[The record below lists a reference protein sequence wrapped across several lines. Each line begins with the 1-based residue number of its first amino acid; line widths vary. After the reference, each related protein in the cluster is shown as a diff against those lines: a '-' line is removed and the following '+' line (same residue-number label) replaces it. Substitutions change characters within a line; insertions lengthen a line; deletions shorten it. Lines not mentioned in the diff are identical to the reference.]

1 MAKYVAT
8 TESDITVSV
17 KDAGLASTL
26 SETKKS
32 FDQYVKDQEKKQKEL
47 DQAQKD
53 RDQKL
58 ERFQGQVQG
67 ILPQLHTAFTNINQ
81 AVSSLNQR
89 LKLLEQNQTQHEEL
103 LKNTADTLKDVGDAS
118 KKEGGDGNFP
128 QERPSDAGQQPPLP
142 TQTPQAQPV
151 PQAPE
156 APRPAVQTSPTDASH
171 TPEGTKSS
179 KASTLAAEAQ
189 GSTNYDQGSNPNTG
203 EGDQGQRAQDLQD
216 ALKNSVAVKILESIR
231 DFLVSSMDKFE
242 KFNDELRRTYHVN
255 GETSAKIMDA
265 TLGAR
270 TAVTDSLGIHQT
282 VSDSIKAIKDQ
293 VLKNGVNATHLADST
308 NALVTGLDKFGVSV
322 NRETLLALDNMKMGE
337 ASQRKMLEQIMA
349 AQSGENTI
357 RTDTAKL
364 SQDFEKIV
372 SLAQTS
378 MKTGDETAGMVSKF
392 TKDVQQMVNMGMD
405 QQRAQNLA
413 FADLKTSLGYYGG
426 QGQDQMWKNMAGFLS
441 SAGVDVTGM
450 SSKEMQKQLSEIAST
465 NESVA
470 KNMQAY
476 AMALQ
481 QKGDDASVKMAM
493 SLMNMTSGRQGHNA
507 TVGEAQGGQELPWTE
522 RIKDD
527 ISATIGGALT
537 GVTSFMW
544 GVNGEGTMQDIVK
557 KGFTMVILALNAQS
571 ITKAFPQVGEWLE
584 TTAKGT
590 GALSKVSGKL
600 LEFTSKGLP
609 KIAAGIQAI
618 AGPIAGILAA
628 IGAVYKIVDSWRSWW
643 REKNGREEAESE
655 ARDKGKELAEAR
667 KEMERAY
674 QSGDRK
680 SYTKLKS
687 RVDELEQAYDDSLG
701 TVIRAKK
708 KENESLG
715 EGIGATGGGV
725 GGAVLGFKW
734 GSKFGGSGKTKL
746 IAGAVGALLG
756 ALGFGAMG
764 SGIGSAVSDDDT
776 EENRDKIR
784 AKYYSSEGNIFTQ
797 EAVTHVGEGN
807 KTEAILPATKPE
819 RMKALAD
826 QVKDRSDI
834 PEVSREA
841 FSAMSDSLG
850 KDKKESDKEE
860 KAYQTISD
868 LVSWA
873 ASKKG
878 LNYELHGVKD
888 PYTGKK
894 WEGFVCNELVW
905 HGLDAVGYGNLAKR
919 FMYPISTIVYGYPED
934 PSKYPWPGLLQDPDW
949 VSVPQDQIK
958 PGMFVFTGK
967 PGTFEGNKD
976 SDAKPT
982 HVGIASSSDHYW
994 NASGSASIYSRKD
1007 PEGFLRT
1014 RTKNNG
1020 VQNSAWRPN
1029 RFKLA
1034 GYFKSMFGNYTDSVN
1049 APISEPP
1056 EFTETMGD
1064 VEGTAQD
1071 LTNTVTST
1079 VTSLAQSEATASTN
1093 TGAVSGRKP
1102 STVTSLAQSEAT
1114 ASTNTGA
1121 VSGRKPSSFAE
1132 VVRELDET
1140 YKYFMDKPRQDMKL
1154 KQDLILGIL
1163 GAKRG
1168 NVLNPRELERLS
1180 RNVMAESQEVKVDG
1194 MPLQFA
1200 TMREGFENYIRQ
1212 LEKKY
1217 SVLGSMD
1224 ARMQLKYL
1232 TSVGEFSETQSEA
1245 ISMQKSMKE
1254 LSEQIRELSNQVK
1267 SMNRDREVDRLRSS
1281 SMPMQSRIF
1290 A

>member
-8 TESDITVSV
+8 TESEITVSV
-17 KDAGLASTL
+17 KDADLASTL

-81 AVSSLNQR
+81 AVNSLNQR

-103 LKNTADTLKDVGDAS
+103 LKNTADTLKDVEDAS

-128 QERPSDAGQQPPLP
+128 KEQQSNAGQPPLP

-156 APRPAVQTSPTDASH
+156 APRPAVHSSPTDASH

-189 GSTNYDQGSNPNTG
+189 GSTNFDQGSNTNTG

-216 ALKNSVAVKILESIR
+216 AIKNSVAVKVLESIR

-270 TAVTDSLGIHQT
+270 TAVTESLGIHQT

-293 VLKNGVNATHLADST
+293 VLKNGLNATHLADST

-378 MKTGDETAGMVSKF
+378 MKTGDETADMVSKF

-557 KGFTMVILALNAQS
+557 KGFTMVILALQAQS

-600 LEFTSKGLP
+600 LEFTSKSLP
-609 KIAAGIQAI
+609 KIANGLKAI
-618 AGPIAGILAA
+618 AGPLVGILAA
-628 IGAVYKIVDSWRSWW
+628 IGAVGKIVDSWKGWW
-643 REKNGREEAESE
+643 WEKNGREEAESE

-667 KEMERAY
+667 KEMELAY
-674 QSGDRK
+674 QSGDRTA
-680 SYTKLKS
+680 YNKLRS
-687 RVDELEQAYDDSLG
+687 RVSELEQAYDESLG

-708 KENESLG
+708 KENTALG
-715 EGIGATGGGV
+715 EGIGATGGGI
-725 GGAVLGFKW
+725 GGAVIGFQKA
-734 GSKFGGSGKTKL
+734 SKLGGSWKTKL
-746 IAGAVGALLG
+746 IAGSVGALVG
-756 ALGFGAMG
+756 AFGFGAMG
-764 SGIGSAVSDDDT
+764 SGLGSAVSDEDT

-784 AKYYSSEGNIFTQ
+784 AKYYSSEGNVFSQ
-797 EAVTHVGEGN
+797 EAVTHIGEGN
-807 KTEAILPATKPE
+807 KTEVVLPATKPE
-819 RMKALAD
+819 RMKDLAD

-841 FSAMSDSLG
+841 FSAMSNALRAL
-850 KDKKESDKEE
+850 KKESDKEE
-860 KAYQTISD
+860 SDKKESYKEEKSYQIVSD

-905 HGLDAVGYGNLAKR
+905 HGLDAIGYGKLAKR
-919 FMYPISTIVYGYPED
+919 FMYPISTIVYGYPEN

-1020 VQNSAWRPN
+1020 VQNSAWKPN

-1064 VEGTAQD
+1064 VEGTAQE
-1071 LTNTVTST
+1071 LTST
-1079 VTSLAQSEATASTN
+1079 VSSLAQSEATASTN

-1102 STVTSLAQSEAT
+1102 I
-1114 ASTNTGA
+1114 NFG
-1121 VSGRKPSSFAE
+1121 E
-1132 VVRELDET
+1132 VIRELDET
-1140 YKYFMDKPRQDMKL
+1140 YKYFMDNPHRDRKL

-1180 RNVMAESQEVKVDG
+1180 RNVMAESQEVQVDG

-1217 SVLGSMD
+1217 AVLGGMD

-1232 TSVGEFSETQSEA
+1232 TSVGEFSEKQSEA

-1254 LSEQIRELSNQVK
+1254 LSDQIRELSNQVK

>member
-17 KDAGLASTL
+17 KDADLASTL

-81 AVSSLNQR
+81 AVNSLNQR

-128 QERPSDAGQQPPLP
+128 KERPSDAGQQSPLP

-156 APRPAVQTSPTDASH
+156 APRPAAPAVHSSPTDASH

-189 GSTNYDQGSNPNTG
+189 GSTNVDQGSNTNTG
-203 EGDQGQRAQDLQD
+203 EGSQGQRAQDLQD

-270 TAVTDSLGIHQT
+270 TAVTDSLGIHIT

-293 VLKNGVNATHLADST
+293 VLKNGLNATHLADST

-378 MKTGDETAGMVSKF
+378 MKTGDETADMVSKF

-493 SLMNMTSGRQGHNA
+493 SLMNLTSGRQGHNA

-537 GVTSFMW
+537 GAISFMW

-609 KIAAGIQAI
+609 KIATGLKSL
-618 AGPIAGILAA
+618 AGPLVGILAA
-628 IGAVYKIVDSWRSWW
+628 IGAVYKIVDSWKGWW
-643 REKNGREEAESE
+643 REKNGREEAENE

-667 KEMERAY
+667 KEMEKAY

-715 EGIGATGGGV
+715 EGIGATGGGLT
-725 GGAVLGFKW
+725 GAAAGFKL
-734 GSKFGGSGKTKL
+734 GSKFGGTGKGKL
-746 IAGAVGALLG
+746 IAGALGALVG

-764 SGIGSAVSDDDT
+764 GGIGSGVSDEDT

-807 KTEAILPATKPE
+807 KTEAVLPATKPE

-834 PEVSREA
+834 PESSREA

-868 LVSWA
+868 LVNWA

-905 HGLDAVGYGNLAKR
+905 HGLDAIGYGKLAKR
-919 FMYPISTIVYGYPED
+919 FMYPISTIVYGYPEN

-994 NASGSASIYSRKD
+994 NASGSASIYSRND

-1020 VQNSAWRPN
+1020 VQNSAWKPN

-1071 LTNTVTST
+1071 IISLNPPESAASMNTGVVSGRK
-1079 VTSLAQSEATASTN
+1079 EATASTN
-1093 TGAVSGRKP
+1093 TGVVSGRKP
-1102 STVTSLAQSEAT
+1102 S
-1114 ASTNTGA
+1114 N
-1121 VSGRKPSSFAE
+1121 FAE
-1132 VVRELDET
+1132 VIRELDKT
-1140 YKYFMDKPRQDMKL
+1140 YKYFMDNPHRDRRL

-1168 NVLNPRELERLS
+1168 DVLNPIELERLS

-1212 LEKKY
+1212 LEEKY

-1224 ARMQLKYL
+1224 AKTQLKYL
-1232 TSVGEFSETQSEA
+1232 TSIGEFSETQSEA

>member
-17 KDAGLASTL
+17 KDADLASTL

-81 AVSSLNQR
+81 AVNSLNQR
-89 LKLLEQNQTQHEEL
+89 LKFLEQNQTQHEEL

-189 GSTNYDQGSNPNTG
+189 GSTNIDQGPNPNTG

-293 VLKNGVNATHLADST
+293 VLKNGLNATHLADST

-470 KNMQAY
+470 KNIQAY

-507 TVGEAQGGQELPWTE
+507 TVGEAQGGQEIPWTE

-537 GVTSFMW
+537 GATSFLW

-628 IGAVYKIVDSWRSWW
+628 IGAVYKIVDSWRGWW

-667 KEMERAY
+667 KEMEKAY

-701 TVIRAKK
+701 AVIRAKK

-725 GGAVLGFKW
+725 GGAVLGFKL

-746 IAGAVGALLG
+746 IAGAAGALAG

-764 SGIGSAVSDDDT
+764 SGIGSGVSDDDT

-834 PEVSREA
+834 PESSREA
-841 FSAMSDSLG
+841 FSAMSDSLE

-860 KAYQTISD
+860 KAYQVISD

-905 HGLDAVGYGNLAKR
+905 HGLDAIGYGNLAKR
-919 FMYPISTIVYGYPED
+919 FMYPISTIVYGYPEN

-1071 LTNTVTST
+1071 LINTVT
-1079 VTSLAQSEATASTN
+1079 N
-1093 TGAVSGRKP
+1093 
-1102 STVTSLAQSEAT
+1102 TVTSLAQSEAT

-1212 LEKKY
+1212 LEEKY

-1281 SMPMQSRIF
+1281 SMPMQSKIF

>member
-17 KDAGLASTL
+17 KDADLASTL

-81 AVSSLNQR
+81 AVNSLNQR

-103 LKNTADTLKDVGDAS
+103 LKNTADTLKDVEDAS

-128 QERPSDAGQQPPLP
+128 KERPSDAGQQSPLP

-156 APRPAVQTSPTDASH
+156 APRPAAPAVHSSPTDASH

-189 GSTNYDQGSNPNTG
+189 GSTNVDQGSNTNTG
-203 EGDQGQRAQDLQD
+203 EGSQGQRAQDLQD

-270 TAVTDSLGIHQT
+270 TAVTDSLGIHIT

-293 VLKNGVNATHLADST
+293 VLKNGLNATHLADST

-378 MKTGDETAGMVSKF
+378 MKTGDETADMVSKF

-537 GVTSFMW
+537 GAISFMW

-609 KIAAGIQAI
+609 KIATGLKAL
-618 AGPIAGILAA
+618 AGPLVGILAA
-628 IGAVYKIVDSWRSWW
+628 IGAVYKIVDSWKGWW
-643 REKNGREEAESE
+643 REKNGREEAENE

-667 KEMERAY
+667 KEMEKAY

-715 EGIGATGGGV
+715 EGIGATGGGLT
-725 GGAVLGFKW
+725 GAAAGFKL
-734 GSKFGGSGKTKL
+734 GSKFGGTGKGKL
-746 IAGAVGALLG
+746 IAGALGALVG

-764 SGIGSAVSDDDT
+764 GGIGSGVSDEDT

-807 KTEAILPATKPE
+807 KTEAVLPATKPE

-834 PEVSREA
+834 PESSREA

-868 LVSWA
+868 LVNWA

-905 HGLDAVGYGNLAKR
+905 HGLDAIGYGKLAKR
-919 FMYPISTIVYGYPED
+919 FMYPISTIVYGYPEN

-994 NASGSASIYSRKD
+994 NASGSASIYSRD
-1007 PEGFLRT
+1007 NPEGFLRT

-1020 VQNSAWRPN
+1020 VQNSAWKPN

-1071 LTNTVTST
+1071 IISLNPPESAASMNTGVVSGRK
-1079 VTSLAQSEATASTN
+1079 EATASTN
-1093 TGAVSGRKP
+1093 TGVVSGRK
-1102 STVTSLAQSEAT
+1102 
-1114 ASTNTGA
+1114 
-1121 VSGRKPSSFAE
+1121 SSNFAE
-1132 VVRELDET
+1132 VIRELDKT
-1140 YKYFMDKPRQDMKL
+1140 YKYFMDNPHRDRRL

-1168 NVLNPRELERLS
+1168 DVLNPIELERLS

-1212 LEKKY
+1212 LEEKY

-1224 ARMQLKYL
+1224 AKTQLKYL
-1232 TSVGEFSETQSEA
+1232 TSIGEFSETQSEA

>member
-17 KDAGLASTL
+17 KDADLASTL

-81 AVSSLNQR
+81 AVNSLNQR

-103 LKNTADTLKDVGDAS
+103 LKNTADTLKDVEDAS

-128 QERPSDAGQQPPLP
+128 QERPSDAGQPPLP

-189 GSTNYDQGSNPNTG
+189 GSTNVDQGSNPNTG

-216 ALKNSVAVKILESIR
+216 VLKNSVAVKILESIR

-293 VLKNGVNATHLADST
+293 VLKNGLNATHLADST

-378 MKTGDETAGMVSKF
+378 MKTGDETADMVSKF

-507 TVGEAQGGQELPWTE
+507 TVGEAQGGHELPWTE

-537 GVTSFMW
+537 GATSFLW

-667 KEMERAY
+667 KEMEKAY

-715 EGIGATGGGV
+715 EGIGAAGGGLT
-725 GGAVLGFKW
+725 GAAIGFKL

-764 SGIGSAVSDDDT
+764 SGIGSGVSDDDT

-784 AKYYSSEGNIFTQ
+784 AKYYSSEGNIFSQ

-807 KTEAILPATKPE
+807 KTEAVLPATKPE

-834 PEVSREA
+834 PESSREA

-905 HGLDAVGYGNLAKR
+905 HGLDAIGYGNLAKR
-919 FMYPISTIVYGYPED
+919 FMYPISTIVYGYPEN

-1071 LTNTVTST
+1071 LTNTVTNT
-1079 VTSLAQSEATASTN
+1079 VTSLAQSEATAPTN
-1093 TGAVSGRKP
+1093 TGAVSGRK
-1102 STVTSLAQSEAT
+1102 Q
-1114 ASTNTGA
+1114 NN
-1121 VSGRKPSSFAE
+1121 FAE

-1212 LEKKY
+1212 LEEKY

-1232 TSVGEFSETQSEA
+1232 TSVGEFSEKQSEA

-1254 LSEQIRELSNQVK
+1254 LSDQIKELSNQVK

>member
-17 KDAGLASTL
+17 KDADLASTL

-81 AVSSLNQR
+81 AVNSLNQR
-89 LKLLEQNQTQHEEL
+89 LKFLEQNQTQHEEL

-189 GSTNYDQGSNPNTG
+189 GSTNFDQGSNTNTG
-203 EGDQGQRAQDLQD
+203 EGNQGQRAQDLQD
-216 ALKNSVAVKILESIR
+216 NSQIFIIAKILGSIR
-231 DFLVSSMDKFE
+231 DFLVGSMDKFE

-265 TLGAR
+265 TIGAR

-293 VLKNGVNATHLADST
+293 VLKNGVNATYLADST

-378 MKTGDETAGMVSKF
+378 MKTGDETADMVSKF

-537 GVTSFMW
+537 GATSFMW
-544 GVNGEGTMQDIVK
+544 GVSGEGTMQDIVK
-557 KGFTMVILALNAQS
+557 KGFTMVILALQAQAIS
-571 ITKAFPQVGEWLE
+571 KAFPMIGDWLE
-584 TTAKGT
+584 TTAKGV
-590 GALSKVSGKL
+590 GAVSQVSGKL
-600 LEFTSKGLP
+600 LEFTSKALP

-618 AGPIAGILAA
+618 AGPVAGILAA

-667 KEMERAY
+667 KEMEKAY

-680 SYTKLKS
+680 SYTKLQS
-687 RVDELEQAYDDSLG
+687 RVDELEQAYDESLG

-708 KENESLG
+708 RENESLG
-715 EGIGATGGGV
+715 EGIGATGGGLT
-725 GGAVLGFKW
+725 GAATGFYL

-764 SGIGSAVSDDDT
+764 SGIGSAVSDEDT
-776 EENRDKIR
+776 AENRDAIR
-784 AKYYSSEGNIFTQ
+784 AKYYSSEGNVFSQ
-797 EAVTHVGEGN
+797 EAVTHIGEGN
-807 KTEAILPATKPE
+807 ETEVVLPATKPE

-841 FSAMSDSLG
+841 FIAMSNALRALKKEPD
-850 KDKKESDKEE
+850 KKEPDKKESGKEE
-860 KAYQTISD
+860 KPYQIVSD

-905 HGLDAVGYGNLAKR
+905 HGLDAIGYGKLAKR
-919 FMYPISTIVYGYPED
+919 FMYPISTIVYGYPEN

-994 NASGSASIYSRKD
+994 NASGSASIYSRSD

-1020 VQNSAWRPN
+1020 VQNSAWKPN

-1071 LTNTVTST
+1071 LTST

-1102 STVTSLAQSEAT
+1102 I
-1114 ASTNTGA
+1114 NFG
-1121 VSGRKPSSFAE
+1121 E

-1140 YKYFMDKPRQDMKL
+1140 YKYFIDNPHRDRKL

-1168 NVLNPRELERLS
+1168 DVLNPRELERLS
-1180 RNVMAESQEVKVDG
+1180 RNVMAESQEVQVNG
-1194 MPLQFA
+1194 TPLQFA

-1212 LEKKY
+1212 LEEKY
-1217 SVLGSMD
+1217 AVLGSMD

-1232 TSVGEFSETQSEA
+1232 TSVGEFSEKQSEA

-1281 SMPMQSRIF
+1281 SMPMQSKIF

>member
-17 KDAGLASTL
+17 KDADLASTL

-81 AVSSLNQR
+81 AVNSLNQR

-103 LKNTADTLKDVGDAS
+103 LKNTADTLKDVEDAS

-128 QERPSDAGQQPPLP
+128 KERPSDAGQQSPLP

-156 APRPAVQTSPTDASH
+156 APRPAAPAVHSSPTDASH

-189 GSTNYDQGSNPNTG
+189 GSTNVDQGSNTNTG
-203 EGDQGQRAQDLQD
+203 EGSQGQRAQDLQD

-270 TAVTDSLGIHQT
+270 TAVTDSLGIHIT

-293 VLKNGVNATHLADST
+293 VLKNGLNATHLADST

-378 MKTGDETAGMVSKF
+378 MKTGDETADMVSKF

-537 GVTSFMW
+537 GAISFMW

-609 KIAAGIQAI
+609 KIATGLKAL
-618 AGPIAGILAA
+618 AGPLVGILAA
-628 IGAVYKIVDSWRSWW
+628 IGAVYKIVDSWKGWW
-643 REKNGREEAESE
+643 REKNGREEAENE

-667 KEMERAY
+667 KEMEKAY

-708 KENESLG
+708 KENTALG
-715 EGIGATGGGV
+715 EGIGATGGGLT
-725 GGAVLGFKW
+725 GAAAGFKL
-734 GSKFGGSGKTKL
+734 GSKFGGTGKGKL
-746 IAGAVGALLG
+746 IAGALGALVG
-756 ALGFGAMG
+756 ALGFGAVG
-764 SGIGSAVSDDDT
+764 GGIGSGVSDEDT

-807 KTEAILPATKPE
+807 KTEAVLPATKPE

-834 PEVSREA
+834 PESSREA

-868 LVSWA
+868 LVNWA

-905 HGLDAVGYGNLAKR
+905 HGLDAIGYGKLAKR
-919 FMYPISTIVYGYPED
+919 FMYPISTIVYGYPEN

-994 NASGSASIYSRKD
+994 NASGSASIYSRND

-1020 VQNSAWRPN
+1020 VQNSAWKPN

-1071 LTNTVTST
+1071 IISLNPPESAASMNTGVVSGRK
-1079 VTSLAQSEATASTN
+1079 EATASTN
-1093 TGAVSGRKP
+1093 TGVVSGRK
-1102 STVTSLAQSEAT
+1102 
-1114 ASTNTGA
+1114 
-1121 VSGRKPSSFAE
+1121 SSNFAE
-1132 VVRELDET
+1132 VIRELDKT
-1140 YKYFMDKPRQDMKL
+1140 YKYFMDNPHRDRRL

-1163 GAKRG
+1163 GANRG
-1168 NVLNPRELERLS
+1168 DVLNPIELERLS

-1212 LEKKY
+1212 LEEKY

-1224 ARMQLKYL
+1224 AKTQLKYL
-1232 TSVGEFSETQSEA
+1232 TSIGEFSETQSEA

>member
-17 KDAGLASTL
+17 KDADLASTL

-81 AVSSLNQR
+81 AVNSLNQR

-103 LKNTADTLKDVGDAS
+103 LKNTADTLKDVEDAS

-128 QERPSDAGQQPPLP
+128 KERPSDAGQQSPLP

-156 APRPAVQTSPTDASH
+156 APRPAAPAVHSSPTDASH

-189 GSTNYDQGSNPNTG
+189 GSTNVDQGSNTNTG
-203 EGDQGQRAQDLQD
+203 EGSQGQRAQDLQD

-270 TAVTDSLGIHQT
+270 TAVTDSLGIHIT

-293 VLKNGVNATHLADST
+293 VLKNGLNATHLADST

-378 MKTGDETAGMVSKF
+378 MKTGDETADMVSKF

-493 SLMNMTSGRQGHNA
+493 SLMNITSGRQGHNA

-537 GVTSFMW
+537 GAISFMW

-609 KIAAGIQAI
+609 KIATGLKAL
-618 AGPIAGILAA
+618 AGPLVGILAA
-628 IGAVYKIVDSWRSWW
+628 IGAVYKIVDSWKGWW
-643 REKNGREEAESE
+643 REKNGREEAENE

-667 KEMERAY
+667 KEMEKAY

-715 EGIGATGGGV
+715 EGIGATGGGLT
-725 GGAVLGFKW
+725 GAAAGFKL
-734 GSKFGGSGKTKL
+734 GSKFGGTGKGKL
-746 IAGAVGALLG
+746 IAGALGALVG
-756 ALGFGAMG
+756 ALGFGAVG
-764 SGIGSAVSDDDT
+764 GGIGSGVSDEDT

-807 KTEAILPATKPE
+807 KTEAVLPATKPE

-834 PEVSREA
+834 PESSREA

-868 LVSWA
+868 LVNWA

-905 HGLDAVGYGNLAKR
+905 HGLDAIGYGKLAKR
-919 FMYPISTIVYGYPED
+919 FMYPISTIVYGYPEN

-994 NASGSASIYSRKD
+994 NASGSASIYSRND

-1020 VQNSAWRPN
+1020 VQNSAWKPN

-1071 LTNTVTST
+1071 IISLNPPESAASMNTGVVSGRK
-1079 VTSLAQSEATASTN
+1079 EATASTN
-1093 TGAVSGRKP
+1093 TGVVSGRKP
-1102 STVTSLAQSEAT
+1102 ST
-1114 ASTNTGA
+1114 
-1121 VSGRKPSSFAE
+1121 FAE
-1132 VVRELDET
+1132 VIRELDKT
-1140 YKYFMDKPRQDMKL
+1140 YKYFMDNPHRDRRL

-1168 NVLNPRELERLS
+1168 DVLNPIELERLS

-1212 LEKKY
+1212 LEEKY

-1224 ARMQLKYL
+1224 AKTQLKYL
-1232 TSVGEFSETQSEA
+1232 TSIGEFSETQSEA

>member
-17 KDAGLASTL
+17 KDADLASTL

-81 AVSSLNQR
+81 AVNSLNQR

-128 QERPSDAGQQPPLP
+128 KERPSDAGQQSPLP

-156 APRPAVQTSPTDASH
+156 APRPAAPAVHSSPTDASH

-189 GSTNYDQGSNPNTG
+189 GSTNVDQGSNTNTG
-203 EGDQGQRAQDLQD
+203 EGSQGQRAQDLQD

-270 TAVTDSLGIHQT
+270 TAVTDSLGIHIT

-293 VLKNGVNATHLADST
+293 VLKNGLNATHLADST

-378 MKTGDETAGMVSKF
+378 MKTGDETADMVSKF

-493 SLMNMTSGRQGHNA
+493 SLMNLTSGRQGHNA

-537 GVTSFMW
+537 GAISFMW

-609 KIAAGIQAI
+609 KIATGLKAL
-618 AGPIAGILAA
+618 AGPLVGILAA
-628 IGAVYKIVDSWRSWW
+628 IGAVYKIVDSWKGWW
-643 REKNGREEAESE
+643 REKNGREEAENE

-667 KEMERAY
+667 KEMEKAY

-708 KENESLG
+708 KENTALG
-715 EGIGATGGGV
+715 EGIGATGGGLT
-725 GGAVLGFKW
+725 GAAAGFKL
-734 GSKFGGSGKTKL
+734 GSKFGGTGKGKL
-746 IAGAVGALLG
+746 IAGALGALVG
-756 ALGFGAMG
+756 ALGFGAVG
-764 SGIGSAVSDDDT
+764 GGIGSGVSDEDT

-807 KTEAILPATKPE
+807 KTEAVLPATKPE

-834 PEVSREA
+834 PESSREA

-868 LVSWA
+868 LVNWA

-905 HGLDAVGYGNLAKR
+905 HGLDAIGYGKLAKR
-919 FMYPISTIVYGYPED
+919 FMYPISTIVYGYPET

-994 NASGSASIYSRKD
+994 NASGSASIYSRND

-1020 VQNSAWRPN
+1020 VQNSAWKPN

-1071 LTNTVTST
+1071 IISLNPPESAASMNTGVVSGRK
-1079 VTSLAQSEATASTN
+1079 EATASTN
-1093 TGAVSGRKP
+1093 TGVVSGRK
-1102 STVTSLAQSEAT
+1102 
-1114 ASTNTGA
+1114 
-1121 VSGRKPSSFAE
+1121 SSNFAE
-1132 VVRELDET
+1132 VIRELDKT
-1140 YKYFMDKPRQDMKL
+1140 YKYFMDNPHRDRRL

-1168 NVLNPRELERLS
+1168 DVLNPIELERLS

-1212 LEKKY
+1212 LEEKY

-1224 ARMQLKYL
+1224 AKTQLKYL
-1232 TSVGEFSETQSEA
+1232 TSIGEFSETQSEA

>member
-17 KDAGLASTL
+17 KDADLASTL

-81 AVSSLNQR
+81 AVNSLNQR

-128 QERPSDAGQQPPLP
+128 KERPSDAGQQSPLP

-156 APRPAVQTSPTDASH
+156 APRPAAPAVHSSPTDASH

-189 GSTNYDQGSNPNTG
+189 GSTNVDQGSNTNTG
-203 EGDQGQRAQDLQD
+203 EGSQGQRAQDLQD

-270 TAVTDSLGIHQT
+270 TAVTDSLGIHIT

-293 VLKNGVNATHLADST
+293 VLKNGLNATHLADST

-378 MKTGDETAGMVSKF
+378 MKTGDETADMVSKF

-507 TVGEAQGGQELPWTE
+507 TVGEAQGGQELPWME

-537 GVTSFMW
+537 GAISFMW

-609 KIAAGIQAI
+609 KIATGLKAL
-618 AGPIAGILAA
+618 AGPLVGILAA
-628 IGAVYKIVDSWRSWW
+628 IGAVYKIVDSWKGWW
-643 REKNGREEAESE
+643 REKNGREEAENE

-667 KEMERAY
+667 KEMEKAY

-715 EGIGATGGGV
+715 EGIGATGGGLT
-725 GGAVLGFKW
+725 GAAAGFKL
-734 GSKFGGSGKTKL
+734 GSKFGGTGKGKL
-746 IAGAVGALLG
+746 IAGALGALVG

-764 SGIGSAVSDDDT
+764 GGIGSGVSDEDT

-807 KTEAILPATKPE
+807 KTEAVLPATKPE

-834 PEVSREA
+834 PESSREA

-868 LVSWA
+868 LVNWA

-905 HGLDAVGYGNLAKR
+905 HGLDAIGYGKLAKR
-919 FMYPISTIVYGYPED
+919 FMYPISTIVYGYPEN

-994 NASGSASIYSRKD
+994 NASGSASIYSRND

-1020 VQNSAWRPN
+1020 VQNSAWKPN

-1071 LTNTVTST
+1071 IISLNPPESAASMNTGVVSGRK
-1079 VTSLAQSEATASTN
+1079 EATASTN
-1093 TGAVSGRKP
+1093 TGVVSGRK
-1102 STVTSLAQSEAT
+1102 
-1114 ASTNTGA
+1114 
-1121 VSGRKPSSFAE
+1121 SSNFAE
-1132 VVRELDET
+1132 VIRELDKT
-1140 YKYFMDKPRQDMKL
+1140 YKYFMDNPHRDRRL

-1168 NVLNPRELERLS
+1168 DVLNPIELERLS

-1212 LEKKY
+1212 LEEKY

-1224 ARMQLKYL
+1224 AKTQLKYL
-1232 TSVGEFSETQSEA
+1232 TSIGEFSETQSEA

>member
-17 KDAGLASTL
+17 KDADLASTL

-81 AVSSLNQR
+81 AVNSLNQR

-128 QERPSDAGQQPPLP
+128 KERPSDAGQQSPLP

-156 APRPAVQTSPTDASH
+156 APRPAAPAVHSSPTDASH

-189 GSTNYDQGSNPNTG
+189 GSTNVDQGSNTNTG
-203 EGDQGQRAQDLQD
+203 EGSQGQRAQDLQD
-216 ALKNSVAVKILESIR
+216 ALKNSVAVKILDSIR
-231 DFLVSSMDKFE
+231 DFLVSSIDKFE

-270 TAVTDSLGIHQT
+270 TAVTDSLGIHIT

-293 VLKNGVNATHLADST
+293 VLKNGLNATHLADST

-378 MKTGDETAGMVSKF
+378 MKTGDETADMVSKF

-465 NESVA
+465 NEAVA

-493 SLMNMTSGRQGHNA
+493 SLMHMTSGRQGHNA

-537 GVTSFMW
+537 GAISFMW

-609 KIAAGIQAI
+609 KIATGLKAL
-618 AGPIAGILAA
+618 AGPLAGILAA
-628 IGAVYKIVDSWRSWW
+628 IGAVYKIVDSWKGWW
-643 REKNGREEAESE
+643 REKNGREEAENE

-667 KEMERAY
+667 KEMEKAY

-715 EGIGATGGGV
+715 EGIGATGGGLT
-725 GGAVLGFKW
+725 GAAAGFKL
-734 GSKFGGSGKTKL
+734 GSKFGGTGKGKL
-746 IAGAVGALLG
+746 ITGALGALVG
-756 ALGFGAMG
+756 ALGFGAVG
-764 SGIGSAVSDDDT
+764 GGIGSGVSDEDT

-807 KTEAILPATKPE
+807 KTEAVLPATKPE

-834 PEVSREA
+834 PESSREA

-868 LVSWA
+868 LVNWA

-905 HGLDAVGYGNLAKR
+905 YGLDAIGYGKLAKR
-919 FMYPISTIVYGYPED
+919 FMYPISTIVYGYPEN

-994 NASGSASIYSRKD
+994 NASGSASIYSRND

-1020 VQNSAWRPN
+1020 VQNSAWKPN

-1071 LTNTVTST
+1071 IISLNPPESAASMNTGVVSGRK
-1079 VTSLAQSEATASTN
+1079 EATASTN
-1093 TGAVSGRKP
+1093 TGVVSGRKP
-1102 STVTSLAQSEAT
+1102 S
-1114 ASTNTGA
+1114 N
-1121 VSGRKPSSFAE
+1121 FAE
-1132 VVRELDET
+1132 IIRELDKT
-1140 YKYFMDKPRQDMKL
+1140 YKYFMDNPHRDRRL

-1168 NVLNPRELERLS
+1168 DVLNPIELERLS

-1212 LEKKY
+1212 LEEKY

-1224 ARMQLKYL
+1224 AKTQLKYL
-1232 TSVGEFSETQSEA
+1232 TSIGEFSETQSEA

>member
-17 KDAGLASTL
+17 KDADLASTL

-81 AVSSLNQR
+81 AVNSLNQR

-128 QERPSDAGQQPPLP
+128 KERPSDAGQQSPLP

-156 APRPAVQTSPTDASH
+156 APRPAAPAVHSSPTDASH

-189 GSTNYDQGSNPNTG
+189 GSTNVDQGSNTNTG
-203 EGDQGQRAQDLQD
+203 EGSQGQRAQDLQD

-270 TAVTDSLGIHQT
+270 TAVTDSLGIHIT

-293 VLKNGVNATHLADST
+293 VLKNGLNATHLADST

-378 MKTGDETAGMVSKF
+378 MKTGDETADMVSKF

-537 GVTSFMW
+537 GAISFMW

-609 KIAAGIQAI
+609 KIATGLKAL
-618 AGPIAGILAA
+618 AGPLVGILAA
-628 IGAVYKIVDSWRSWW
+628 IGAVYKIVDSWKGWW
-643 REKNGREEAESE
+643 REKNGREEAENE

-667 KEMERAY
+667 KEMEKAY

-715 EGIGATGGGV
+715 EGIGATGGGLT
-725 GGAVLGFKW
+725 GAAAGFKL
-734 GSKFGGSGKTKL
+734 GSKFGGTGKGKL
-746 IAGAVGALLG
+746 IAGALGALVG
-756 ALGFGAMG
+756 ALGFGAVG
-764 SGIGSAVSDDDT
+764 GGIGSGVSDEDT

-807 KTEAILPATKPE
+807 KTEAVLPATKPE

-834 PEVSREA
+834 PESSREA

-868 LVSWA
+868 LVNWA

-905 HGLDAVGYGNLAKR
+905 HGLDAIGYGKLAKR
-919 FMYPISTIVYGYPED
+919 FMYPISTIVYGYPEN

-994 NASGSASIYSRKD
+994 NASGSASIYSRNN

-1020 VQNSAWRPN
+1020 VQNSAWKPN

-1071 LTNTVTST
+1071 IISLNPPESAASMNTGVVSGRK
-1079 VTSLAQSEATASTN
+1079 EATASTN
-1093 TGAVSGRKP
+1093 TGVVSGRK
-1102 STVTSLAQSEAT
+1102 
-1114 ASTNTGA
+1114 
-1121 VSGRKPSSFAE
+1121 SSNFAE
-1132 VVRELDET
+1132 VIRELDKT
-1140 YKYFMDKPRQDMKL
+1140 YKYFMDNPHRDRRL

-1168 NVLNPRELERLS
+1168 DVLNPIELERLS

-1212 LEKKY
+1212 LEEKY

-1224 ARMQLKYL
+1224 AKTQLKYL
-1232 TSVGEFSETQSEA
+1232 TSIGEFSETQSEA

>member
-17 KDAGLASTL
+17 KDADLASTL

-81 AVSSLNQR
+81 AVNSLNQR

-128 QERPSDAGQQPPLP
+128 KERPSDAGQQSPLP

-156 APRPAVQTSPTDASH
+156 APRPAAPAVHSSPTDASH

-189 GSTNYDQGSNPNTG
+189 GSTNVDQGSNTNTG
-203 EGDQGQRAQDLQD
+203 EGSQGQRAQDLQD

-270 TAVTDSLGIHQT
+270 TAVTDSLGIHIT

-293 VLKNGVNATHLADST
+293 VLKNGLNATHLADST

-378 MKTGDETAGMVSKF
+378 MKTGDETADMVSKF

-493 SLMNMTSGRQGHNA
+493 SLMNLTSGRQGHNA

-537 GVTSFMW
+537 GAISFMW

-609 KIAAGIQAI
+609 KIATGLKAL
-618 AGPIAGILAA
+618 AGPLVGILAA
-628 IGAVYKIVDSWRSWW
+628 IGAVYKIVDSWKGWW
-643 REKNGREEAESE
+643 REKNGREEAENE

-667 KEMERAY
+667 KEMEKAY

-708 KENESLG
+708 KENTALG
-715 EGIGATGGGV
+715 EGIGATGGGLT
-725 GGAVLGFKW
+725 GAAAGFKL
-734 GSKFGGSGKTKL
+734 GSKFGGTGKGKL
-746 IAGAVGALLG
+746 IAGALGALVG

-764 SGIGSAVSDDDT
+764 GGIGSGVSDEDT

-807 KTEAILPATKPE
+807 KTEAVLPATKPE

-834 PEVSREA
+834 PESSREA

-868 LVSWA
+868 LVNWA

-905 HGLDAVGYGNLAKR
+905 HGLDAIGYGKLAKR
-919 FMYPISTIVYGYPED
+919 FMYPISTIVYGYPEN

-994 NASGSASIYSRKD
+994 NASGSASIYSRND

-1020 VQNSAWRPN
+1020 VQNSAWKPN

-1071 LTNTVTST
+1071 IISLNPPESAASMNTGVVSGRK
-1079 VTSLAQSEATASTN
+1079 EATASTN
-1093 TGAVSGRKP
+1093 TGVVSGRK
-1102 STVTSLAQSEAT
+1102 
-1114 ASTNTGA
+1114 
-1121 VSGRKPSSFAE
+1121 SSNFAE
-1132 VVRELDET
+1132 VIRELDKT
-1140 YKYFMDKPRQDMKL
+1140 YKYFMDNPHRDRRL

-1168 NVLNPRELERLS
+1168 DVLNPIELERLS

-1212 LEKKY
+1212 LEEKY

-1224 ARMQLKYL
+1224 AKTQLKYL
-1232 TSVGEFSETQSEA
+1232 TSIGEFSETQSEA

>member
-17 KDAGLASTL
+17 KDADLASTL

-81 AVSSLNQR
+81 AVNSLNQR

-128 QERPSDAGQQPPLP
+128 KERPSDAGQQSPLP

-156 APRPAVQTSPTDASH
+156 APRPAAPAVHSSPTDASH

-189 GSTNYDQGSNPNTG
+189 GSTNVDQGSNTNTG
-203 EGDQGQRAQDLQD
+203 EGSQGQRAQDLQD

-270 TAVTDSLGIHQT
+270 TAVTDSLGIHIT

-293 VLKNGVNATHLADST
+293 VLKNGLNATHLADST

-378 MKTGDETAGMVSKF
+378 MKTGDETADMVSKF

-493 SLMNMTSGRQGHNA
+493 SLMNLTSGRQGHNA

-537 GVTSFMW
+537 GAISFMW

-609 KIAAGIQAI
+609 KIATGLKAL
-618 AGPIAGILAA
+618 AGPLVGILAA
-628 IGAVYKIVDSWRSWW
+628 IGAVYKIVDSWKGWW
-643 REKNGREEAESE
+643 REKNGREEAENE

-667 KEMERAY
+667 KEMEKAY

-715 EGIGATGGGV
+715 EGIGATGGGLT
-725 GGAVLGFKW
+725 GAAAGFKL
-734 GSKFGGSGKTKL
+734 GSKFGGTGKGKL
-746 IAGAVGALLG
+746 IAGALGALVG
-756 ALGFGAMG
+756 ALGFGAVG
-764 SGIGSAVSDDDT
+764 GGIGSGVSDEDT

-807 KTEAILPATKPE
+807 KTEAVLPATKPE

-834 PEVSREA
+834 PESSREA

-868 LVSWA
+868 LVNWA

-905 HGLDAVGYGNLAKR
+905 HGLDAIGYGKLAKR
-919 FMYPISTIVYGYPED
+919 FMYPISTIVYGYPEN

-994 NASGSASIYSRKD
+994 NASGSASIYSRND

-1020 VQNSAWRPN
+1020 VQNSAWKPN

-1071 LTNTVTST
+1071 IISLNPPESAASMNTGVVSGRK
-1079 VTSLAQSEATASTN
+1079 EATASTN
-1093 TGAVSGRKP
+1093 TGVVSGRKP
-1102 STVTSLAQSEAT
+1102 S
-1114 ASTNTGA
+1114 N
-1121 VSGRKPSSFAE
+1121 FAE
-1132 VVRELDET
+1132 IIRELDKT
-1140 YKYFMDKPRQDMKL
+1140 YKYFMDNPHRDRRL

-1168 NVLNPRELERLS
+1168 DVLNPIELERLS

-1212 LEKKY
+1212 LEEKY

-1224 ARMQLKYL
+1224 AKTQLKYL
-1232 TSVGEFSETQSEA
+1232 TSIGEFSETQSEA

>member
-17 KDAGLASTL
+17 KDADLASTL

-81 AVSSLNQR
+81 AVNSLNQR

-103 LKNTADTLKDVGDAS
+103 LKNTADTLKDVEDAS

-128 QERPSDAGQQPPLP
+128 KERPSDAGQQSPLP

-151 PQAPE
+151 PRAPE
-156 APRPAVQTSPTDASH
+156 APRPAAPAVHSSPTDASH

-189 GSTNYDQGSNPNTG
+189 GSTNVDQGSNTNTG
-203 EGDQGQRAQDLQD
+203 EGSQGQRAQDLQD

-270 TAVTDSLGIHQT
+270 TAVTDSLGIHIT

-293 VLKNGVNATHLADST
+293 VLKNGLNATHLADST

-378 MKTGDETAGMVSKF
+378 MKTGDETADMVSKF

-493 SLMNMTSGRQGHNA
+493 SLMNLTSGRQGHNA

-537 GVTSFMW
+537 GAISFMW

-609 KIAAGIQAI
+609 KIATGLKAL
-618 AGPIAGILAA
+618 AGPLVGILAA
-628 IGAVYKIVDSWRSWW
+628 IGAVYKIVDSWKGWW
-643 REKNGREEAESE
+643 REKNGREEAENE

-667 KEMERAY
+667 KEMEKAY

-708 KENESLG
+708 KENTALG
-715 EGIGATGGGV
+715 EGIGATGGGLT
-725 GGAVLGFKW
+725 GAAAGFKL
-734 GSKFGGSGKTKL
+734 GSKFGGTGKGKL
-746 IAGAVGALLG
+746 IAGALGALVG

-764 SGIGSAVSDDDT
+764 GGIGSGVSDEDT

-807 KTEAILPATKPE
+807 KTEAVLPATKPE

-834 PEVSREA
+834 PESSREA

-868 LVSWA
+868 LVNWA

-905 HGLDAVGYGNLAKR
+905 HGLDAIGYGKLAKR
-919 FMYPISTIVYGYPED
+919 FMYPISTIVYGYPEN
-934 PSKYPWPGLLQDPDW
+934 PSKYPWLGLLQDPDW

-994 NASGSASIYSRKD
+994 NASGSASIYSRND

-1020 VQNSAWRPN
+1020 VQNSAWKPN

-1071 LTNTVTST
+1071 IISLNPPESAASMNTGVVSGRK
-1079 VTSLAQSEATASTN
+1079 EATASTN
-1093 TGAVSGRKP
+1093 TGVVSGRK
-1102 STVTSLAQSEAT
+1102 
-1114 ASTNTGA
+1114 
-1121 VSGRKPSSFAE
+1121 SSNFAE
-1132 VVRELDET
+1132 VIRELDKT
-1140 YKYFMDKPRQDMKL
+1140 YKYFMDNPHRDRRL

-1168 NVLNPRELERLS
+1168 DVLNPIELERLS

-1212 LEKKY
+1212 LEEKY

-1224 ARMQLKYL
+1224 AKTQLKYL
-1232 TSVGEFSETQSEA
+1232 TSIGEFSETQSEA

>member
-17 KDAGLASTL
+17 KDADLASTL

-81 AVSSLNQR
+81 AVNSLNQR

-128 QERPSDAGQQPPLP
+128 KERPSDAGQQSPLP

-156 APRPAVQTSPTDASH
+156 APRPAAPAVHSSPTDASH

-189 GSTNYDQGSNPNTG
+189 GSTNVDQGSNTNTG
-203 EGDQGQRAQDLQD
+203 EGSQGQRAQDLQD

-270 TAVTDSLGIHQT
+270 TAVTDSLGIHIT

-293 VLKNGVNATHLADST
+293 VLKNGLNATHLADST

-378 MKTGDETAGMVSKF
+378 MKTGDETADMVSKF

-507 TVGEAQGGQELPWTE
+507 TVGEAQGGQELPWME

-537 GVTSFMW
+537 GAISFMW

-609 KIAAGIQAI
+609 KIATGLKAL
-618 AGPIAGILAA
+618 AGPLVGILAA
-628 IGAVYKIVDSWRSWW
+628 IGAVYKIVDSWKGWW
-643 REKNGREEAESE
+643 REKNGREEAENE

-667 KEMERAY
+667 KEMEKAY

-715 EGIGATGGGV
+715 EGIGATGGGLT
-725 GGAVLGFKW
+725 GAAAGFKL
-734 GSKFGGSGKTKL
+734 GSKFGGTGKGKL
-746 IAGAVGALLG
+746 IAGALGALVG

-764 SGIGSAVSDDDT
+764 GGIGSGVSDEDT

-807 KTEAILPATKPE
+807 KTEAVLPATKPE

-834 PEVSREA
+834 PESSREA

-868 LVSWA
+868 LVNWA

-905 HGLDAVGYGNLAKR
+905 HGLDAIGYGKLAKR
-919 FMYPISTIVYGYPED
+919 FMYPISTIVYGYPEN

-994 NASGSASIYSRKD
+994 NASGSASIYSRND

-1020 VQNSAWRPN
+1020 VQNSAWKPN

-1071 LTNTVTST
+1071 IISLNPPESAASMNTGVVSGRK
-1079 VTSLAQSEATASTN
+1079 EATASTN
-1093 TGAVSGRKP
+1093 TGVVSGRKP
-1102 STVTSLAQSEAT
+1102 S
-1114 ASTNTGA
+1114 N
-1121 VSGRKPSSFAE
+1121 FAE
-1132 VVRELDET
+1132 IIRELDKT
-1140 YKYFMDKPRQDMKL
+1140 YKYFMDNPHRDRRL

-1168 NVLNPRELERLS
+1168 DVLNPIELERLS

-1212 LEKKY
+1212 LEEKY

-1224 ARMQLKYL
+1224 AKTQLKYL
-1232 TSVGEFSETQSEA
+1232 TSIGEFSETQSEA

>member
-17 KDAGLASTL
+17 KDADLASTL

-81 AVSSLNQR
+81 AVNSLNQR

-103 LKNTADTLKDVGDAS
+103 LKNTADTLKDVEDAS

-128 QERPSDAGQQPPLP
+128 KERPSDAGQQSPLP

-156 APRPAVQTSPTDASH
+156 APRPAAPAVHSSPTDASH

-189 GSTNYDQGSNPNTG
+189 GSTNVDQGSNTNTG
-203 EGDQGQRAQDLQD
+203 EGSQGQRAQDLQD

-270 TAVTDSLGIHQT
+270 TAVTDSLGIHIT

-293 VLKNGVNATHLADST
+293 VLKNGLNATHLADST

-378 MKTGDETAGMVSKF
+378 MKTGDETADMVSKF

-537 GVTSFMW
+537 GAISFMW

-609 KIAAGIQAI
+609 KIATGLKAL
-618 AGPIAGILAA
+618 AGPLVGILAA
-628 IGAVYKIVDSWRSWW
+628 IGAVYKIVDSWKGWW
-643 REKNGREEAESE
+643 REKNGREEAENE

-667 KEMERAY
+667 KEMEKAY

-708 KENESLG
+708 KENTALG
-715 EGIGATGGGV
+715 EGIGATGGGLT
-725 GGAVLGFKW
+725 GAAAGFKL
-734 GSKFGGSGKTKL
+734 GSKFGGTGKGKL
-746 IAGAVGALLG
+746 IAGALGALVG
-756 ALGFGAMG
+756 ALGFGAVG
-764 SGIGSAVSDDDT
+764 GGIGSGVSDEDT

-807 KTEAILPATKPE
+807 KTEAVLPATKPE

-834 PEVSREA
+834 PESSREA

-868 LVSWA
+868 LVNWA

-905 HGLDAVGYGNLAKR
+905 HGLDAIGYGKLAKR
-919 FMYPISTIVYGYPED
+919 FMYPISTIVYGYPEN

-994 NASGSASIYSRKD
+994 NASGSASIYSRND

-1020 VQNSAWRPN
+1020 VQNSAWKPN

-1071 LTNTVTST
+1071 IISLNPPESAASMNTGVVSGRK
-1079 VTSLAQSEATASTN
+1079 EATASTN
-1093 TGAVSGRKP
+1093 TGVVSGRKP
-1102 STVTSLAQSEAT
+1102 S
-1114 ASTNTGA
+1114 N
-1121 VSGRKPSSFAE
+1121 FAE
-1132 VVRELDET
+1132 VIRELDKT
-1140 YKYFMDKPRQDMKL
+1140 YKYFMDNPHRDRRL

-1168 NVLNPRELERLS
+1168 DVLNPIELERLS

-1212 LEKKY
+1212 LEEKY

-1224 ARMQLKYL
+1224 AKTQLKYL
-1232 TSVGEFSETQSEA
+1232 TSIGEFSETQSEA

>member
-17 KDAGLASTL
+17 KDADLASTL

-81 AVSSLNQR
+81 AVNSLNQR

-103 LKNTADTLKDVGDAS
+103 LKNTADTLKDVEDAS

-128 QERPSDAGQQPPLP
+128 KERPSDAGQQPPLP

-156 APRPAVQTSPTDASH
+156 APRPAVHSSPTDASH

-189 GSTNYDQGSNPNTG
+189 GSTNFDQGSNTNTG

-216 ALKNSVAVKILESIR
+216 AIKNSVAVKILESIR

-293 VLKNGVNATHLADST
+293 VLKNGLNATHLADST

-378 MKTGDETAGMVSKF
+378 MKTGDETADMVSKF

-527 ISATIGGALT
+527 ISATVGGALT
-537 GVTSFMW
+537 GAISFLW
-544 GVNGEGTMQDIVK
+544 GVNGAGTMQDIVK

-609 KIAAGIQAI
+609 KIATGLKAL
-618 AGPIAGILAA
+618 AGPLVGILAA
-628 IGAVYKIVDSWRSWW
+628 IGAVYKIVDSWRGWW
-643 REKNGREEAESE
+643 RDKNGREEAENE

-667 KEMERAY
+667 KEMEKAY

-687 RVDELEQAYDDSLG
+687 RVDELEQAYEDSLG

-725 GGAVLGFKW
+725 GGAILGFKW

-746 IAGAVGALLG
+746 IAGAVGALAG

-764 SGIGSAVSDDDT
+764 SGIGSGVSDEDT

-784 AKYYSSEGNIFTQ
+784 AKYYSSEGNVFSQ
-797 EAVTHVGEGN
+797 EAVTHIGEGN
-807 KTEAILPATKPE
+807 KTEVVLPTTKPE
-819 RMKALAD
+819 RMKDLAD

-834 PEVSREA
+834 PESSREA
-841 FSAMSDSLG
+841 FSAMSNALRALKKESD
-850 KDKKESDKEE
+850 KEEPDKKESDKEE
-860 KAYQTISD
+860 NSYQIISD
-868 LVSWA
+868 LVNWA

-905 HGLDAVGYGNLAKR
+905 HGLDAIGYGKLAKR
-919 FMYPISTIVYGYPED
+919 FMYPISTIVYGYPEN

-967 PGTFEGNKD
+967 PGTFSGNKD

-994 NASGSASIYSRKD
+994 NASGSASIYSRSD

-1020 VQNSAWRPN
+1020 VQNSAWKPN

-1071 LTNTVTST
+1071 LTST

-1102 STVTSLAQSEAT
+1102 S
-1114 ASTNTGA
+1114 N
-1121 VSGRKPSSFAE
+1121 FAE

-1140 YKYFMDKPRQDMKL
+1140 YKYFMDNPHRDRKL

-1168 NVLNPRELERLS
+1168 DVLNPRELERLS
-1180 RNVMAESQEVKVDG
+1180 RNVMAESQEAKVDG

-1200 TMREGFENYIRQ
+1200 TMREGFENYIKQ
-1212 LEKKY
+1212 LEEKY

-1232 TSVGEFSETQSEA
+1232 TSIGEFSEKQSEA

-1254 LSEQIRELSNQVK
+1254 LSDQIRELSNQVK

>member
-17 KDAGLASTL
+17 KDADLASTL

-81 AVSSLNQR
+81 AVNSLNQR

-103 LKNTADTLKDVGDAS
+103 LKNTADTLKDVEDAS

-128 QERPSDAGQQPPLP
+128 KERPSDAGQQSPLP

-156 APRPAVQTSPTDASH
+156 APRPAAPAVHSSPTDASH

-189 GSTNYDQGSNPNTG
+189 GSTNVDQGSNTNTG
-203 EGDQGQRAQDLQD
+203 EGSQGQRAQDLQD

-242 KFNDELRRTYHVN
+242 KLNDELRRTYHVN

-270 TAVTDSLGIHQT
+270 TAVTDSLGIHIT

-293 VLKNGVNATHLADST
+293 VLKNGLNATHLADST

-378 MKTGDETAGMVSKF
+378 MKTGDETADMVSKF

-537 GVTSFMW
+537 GAISFMW

-609 KIAAGIQAI
+609 KIATGLKAL
-618 AGPIAGILAA
+618 AGPLVGILAA
-628 IGAVYKIVDSWRSWW
+628 IGAVYKIVDSWKGWW
-643 REKNGREEAESE
+643 REKNGREEAENE

-667 KEMERAY
+667 KEMEKAY

-715 EGIGATGGGV
+715 EGIGATGGGLT
-725 GGAVLGFKW
+725 GAAAGFKL
-734 GSKFGGSGKTKL
+734 GSKFGGTGKGKL
-746 IAGAVGALLG
+746 IAGALGALVG

-764 SGIGSAVSDDDT
+764 GGIGSGVSDEDT

-807 KTEAILPATKPE
+807 KTEAVLPATKPE

-834 PEVSREA
+834 PESSREA

-868 LVSWA
+868 LVNWA

-905 HGLDAVGYGNLAKR
+905 HGLDAIGYGKLAKR
-919 FMYPISTIVYGYPED
+919 FMYPISTIVYGYPEN

-994 NASGSASIYSRKD
+994 NASGSASIYSRND

-1020 VQNSAWRPN
+1020 VQNSAWKPN

-1071 LTNTVTST
+1071 IISLNPPESAASMNTGVVSGRK
-1079 VTSLAQSEATASTN
+1079 EATASTN
-1093 TGAVSGRKP
+1093 TGVVSGRK
-1102 STVTSLAQSEAT
+1102 
-1114 ASTNTGA
+1114 
-1121 VSGRKPSSFAE
+1121 SSNFAE
-1132 VVRELDET
+1132 VVRELDKT
-1140 YKYFMDKPRQDMKL
+1140 YKYFMDNPHRDRRL

-1168 NVLNPRELERLS
+1168 DVLNPIELERLS

-1212 LEKKY
+1212 LEEKY

-1224 ARMQLKYL
+1224 AKTQLKYL
-1232 TSVGEFSETQSEA
+1232 TSIGEFSETQSEA

>member
-17 KDAGLASTL
+17 KDADLASTL

-81 AVSSLNQR
+81 AVNSLNQR

-189 GSTNYDQGSNPNTG
+189 GSTNVDQGSNPNTG

-293 VLKNGVNATHLADST
+293 VLKNGLNATHLADST

-507 TVGEAQGGQELPWTE
+507 TVGEAQGGQEIPWTE

-537 GVTSFMW
+537 GATSFLW

-609 KIAAGIQAI
+609 KIANGLKAI

-628 IGAVYKIVDSWRSWW
+628 IGAVYKIVDSWRGWW

-667 KEMERAY
+667 KEMEKAY

-715 EGIGATGGGV
+715 EGIGATGG
-725 GGAVLGFKW
+725 AVLGFKK

-746 IAGAVGALLG
+746 IAGAVGALAG

-764 SGIGSAVSDDDT
+764 SGIGSGVSDDDT

-784 AKYYSSEGNIFTQ
+784 AKYYSSEGNIFSQ

-834 PEVSREA
+834 PESSREA

-905 HGLDAVGYGNLAKR
+905 HGLDAIGYGNLAKR
-919 FMYPISTIVYGYPED
+919 FMYPISTIVYGYPEN

-1071 LTNTVTST
+1071 LTNTVT
-1079 VTSLAQSEATASTN
+1079 N
-1093 TGAVSGRKP
+1093 
-1102 STVTSLAQSEAT
+1102 TVTSLAQSEAT

-1212 LEKKY
+1212 LEEKY

>member
-17 KDAGLASTL
+17 KDADLASTL

-189 GSTNYDQGSNPNTG
+189 GSTNFDQGSNPNTG

-378 MKTGDETAGMVSKF
+378 MKTGDETADMVSKF

-507 TVGEAQGGQELPWTE
+507 TVGEAQGGHELPWTE

-537 GVTSFMW
+537 GATSFLW

-609 KIAAGIQAI
+609 KIATGIQAI
-618 AGPIAGILAA
+618 AGPVAGILAV

-667 KEMERAY
+667 KEMEKAY

-680 SYTKLKS
+680 SYTKLQS

-715 EGIGATGGGV
+715 EGIGATGGGLT
-725 GGAVLGFKW
+725 GAAIGFKL

-764 SGIGSAVSDDDT
+764 SGIGSAVSDEDT
-776 EENRDKIR
+776 AENRDAIR

-834 PEVSREA
+834 PESSREA

-905 HGLDAVGYGNLAKR
+905 HGLDAIGYGNLAKR
-919 FMYPISTIVYGYPED
+919 FMYPISTIVYGYPEN

-1071 LTNTVTST
+1071 LTNTVTNT
-1079 VTSLAQSEATASTN
+1079 VTSLAQSEATA
-1093 TGAVSGRKP
+1093 P
-1102 STVTSLAQSEAT
+1102 
-1114 ASTNTGA
+1114 TNTGA

-1168 NVLNPRELERLS
+1168 NVLNPKELERLS

-1212 LEKKY
+1212 LEEKY

-1224 ARMQLKYL
+1224 ARRQLKYL

>member
-17 KDAGLASTL
+17 KDADLASTL

-81 AVSSLNQR
+81 AVNSLNQR

-103 LKNTADTLKDVGDAS
+103 LKNTADTLKDVEDAS

-128 QERPSDAGQQPPLP
+128 KERPSDAGQQSPLP

-156 APRPAVQTSPTDASH
+156 APRPAAPAVHSSPTDASH

-189 GSTNYDQGSNPNTG
+189 GSTNVDQGSNTNTG
-203 EGDQGQRAQDLQD
+203 EGSQGQRAQDLQD

-270 TAVTDSLGIHQT
+270 TAVTDSLGIHIT

-293 VLKNGVNATHLADST
+293 VLKNGLNATHLADST

-378 MKTGDETAGMVSKF
+378 MKTGDETADMVSKF

-537 GVTSFMW
+537 GAISFMW

-609 KIAAGIQAI
+609 KIATGLKAL
-618 AGPIAGILAA
+618 AGPLVGILAA
-628 IGAVYKIVDSWRSWW
+628 IGAVYKIVDSWKGWW
-643 REKNGREEAESE
+643 REKNGREEAENE

-667 KEMERAY
+667 KEMEKAY

-715 EGIGATGGGV
+715 EGIGATGGGLT
-725 GGAVLGFKW
+725 GAAAGFKL
-734 GSKFGGSGKTKL
+734 GSKFGGTGKGKL
-746 IAGAVGALLG
+746 IAGALGALVG

-764 SGIGSAVSDDDT
+764 GGIGSGVSDEDT

-807 KTEAILPATKPE
+807 KTEAVLPATKPE

-834 PEVSREA
+834 PESSREA

-868 LVSWA
+868 LVNWA

-905 HGLDAVGYGNLAKR
+905 HGLDAIGYGKLAKR
-919 FMYPISTIVYGYPED
+919 FMYPISTIVYGYPEN

-994 NASGSASIYSRKD
+994 NASGSASIYSRND

-1020 VQNSAWRPN
+1020 VQNSAWKPN

-1071 LTNTVTST
+1071 IISLNPPESAASMNTGVVSGRK
-1079 VTSLAQSEATASTN
+1079 EATASTN
-1093 TGAVSGRKP
+1093 TGVVSGRKP
-1102 STVTSLAQSEAT
+1102 S
-1114 ASTNTGA
+1114 N
-1121 VSGRKPSSFAE
+1121 FAE
-1132 VVRELDET
+1132 IIRELDKT
-1140 YKYFMDKPRQDMKL
+1140 YKYFMDNPHRDRRL

-1168 NVLNPRELERLS
+1168 DVLNPIELERLS

-1212 LEKKY
+1212 LEEKY

-1224 ARMQLKYL
+1224 AKTQLKYL
-1232 TSVGEFSETQSEA
+1232 TSIGEFSETQSEA

>member
-17 KDAGLASTL
+17 KDADLASTL

-81 AVSSLNQR
+81 AVNSLNQR

-103 LKNTADTLKDVGDAS
+103 LKNTADTLKDVEDAS

-128 QERPSDAGQQPPLP
+128 KERPSDAGQQSPLP

-156 APRPAVQTSPTDASH
+156 APRPAAPAVHSSPTDASH

-189 GSTNYDQGSNPNTG
+189 GSTNVDQGSNTNTG
-203 EGDQGQRAQDLQD
+203 EGSQGQRAQDLQD

-270 TAVTDSLGIHQT
+270 TAVTDSLGIHIT

-293 VLKNGVNATHLADST
+293 VLKNGLNATHLADST

-378 MKTGDETAGMVSKF
+378 MKTGDETADMVSKF

-537 GVTSFMW
+537 GAISFMW

-609 KIAAGIQAI
+609 KIATGLKAL
-618 AGPIAGILAA
+618 AGPLVGILAA
-628 IGAVYKIVDSWRSWW
+628 IGAVYKIVDSWKGWW
-643 REKNGREEAESE
+643 REKNGREEAENE

-667 KEMERAY
+667 KEMEKAY

-715 EGIGATGGGV
+715 EGIGATGGGLT
-725 GGAVLGFKW
+725 GAAAGFKL
-734 GSKFGGSGKTKL
+734 GSKFGGTGKGKL
-746 IAGAVGALLG
+746 IAGALGALVG
-756 ALGFGAMG
+756 ALGFGAVG
-764 SGIGSAVSDDDT
+764 GGIGSGVSDEDT

-807 KTEAILPATKPE
+807 KTEAVLPATKPE

-834 PEVSREA
+834 PESSREA

-868 LVSWA
+868 LVNWA

-905 HGLDAVGYGNLAKR
+905 HGLDAIGYGKLAKR
-919 FMYPISTIVYGYPED
+919 FMYPISTIVYGYPEN

-994 NASGSASIYSRKD
+994 NASGSASIYSRND

-1020 VQNSAWRPN
+1020 VQNSAWKPN

-1071 LTNTVTST
+1071 IISLNPPESAASMNTGVVSGRK
-1079 VTSLAQSEATASTN
+1079 EATASTN
-1093 TGAVSGRKP
+1093 TGVVSGRKP
-1102 STVTSLAQSEAT
+1102 S
-1114 ASTNTGA
+1114 N
-1121 VSGRKPSSFAE
+1121 FAE
-1132 VVRELDET
+1132 VIRELDKT
-1140 YKYFMDKPRQDMKL
+1140 YKYFMDNPHRDRRL

-1168 NVLNPRELERLS
+1168 DVLNPIELERLS

-1212 LEKKY
+1212 LEEKY

-1224 ARMQLKYL
+1224 AKTQLKYL
-1232 TSVGEFSETQSEA
+1232 TSIGEFSETQSEA

>member
-17 KDAGLASTL
+17 KDADLASTL

-81 AVSSLNQR
+81 AVNSLNQR

-128 QERPSDAGQQPPLP
+128 KERPSDAGQQSPLP

-156 APRPAVQTSPTDASH
+156 APRPAAPAVHSSPTDASH

-189 GSTNYDQGSNPNTG
+189 GSTNVDQGSNTNTG
-203 EGDQGQRAQDLQD
+203 EGSQGQRAQDLQD

-270 TAVTDSLGIHQT
+270 TAVTDSLGIHIT

-293 VLKNGVNATHLADST
+293 VLKNGLNATHLADST

-378 MKTGDETAGMVSKF
+378 MKTGDETADMVSKF

-493 SLMNMTSGRQGHNA
+493 SLMNLTSGRQGHNA

-537 GVTSFMW
+537 GAISFMW

-609 KIAAGIQAI
+609 KIATGLKAL
-618 AGPIAGILAA
+618 AGPLVGILAA
-628 IGAVYKIVDSWRSWW
+628 IGAVYKIVDSWKGWW
-643 REKNGREEAESE
+643 REKNGREEAENE

-667 KEMERAY
+667 KEMEKAY

-715 EGIGATGGGV
+715 EGIGATGGGLT
-725 GGAVLGFKW
+725 GAAAGFKL
-734 GSKFGGSGKTKL
+734 GSKFGGTGKGKL
-746 IAGAVGALLG
+746 IAGALGALVG
-756 ALGFGAMG
+756 ALGFGAVG
-764 SGIGSAVSDDDT
+764 GGIGSGVSDEDT

-807 KTEAILPATKPE
+807 KTEAVLPATKPE

-834 PEVSREA
+834 PESSREA

-868 LVSWA
+868 LVNWA

-905 HGLDAVGYGNLAKR
+905 HGLDAIGYGKLAKR
-919 FMYPISTIVYGYPED
+919 FMYPISTIVYGYPEN

-994 NASGSASIYSRKD
+994 NASGSASIYSRND

-1020 VQNSAWRPN
+1020 VQNSAWKPN

-1071 LTNTVTST
+1071 IISLNPPESAASMNTGVVSGRK
-1079 VTSLAQSEATASTN
+1079 EATASTN
-1093 TGAVSGRKP
+1093 TEVVSGRKP
-1102 STVTSLAQSEAT
+1102 S
-1114 ASTNTGA
+1114 N
-1121 VSGRKPSSFAE
+1121 FAE
-1132 VVRELDET
+1132 VIRELDKT
-1140 YKYFMDKPRQDMKL
+1140 YKYFMDNPHRDRRL

-1168 NVLNPRELERLS
+1168 DVLNPIELERLS

-1212 LEKKY
+1212 LEEKY

-1224 ARMQLKYL
+1224 AKTQLKYL
-1232 TSVGEFSETQSEA
+1232 TSIGEFSETQSEA

>member
-17 KDAGLASTL
+17 KDADLASTL

-81 AVSSLNQR
+81 AVNSLNQR

-103 LKNTADTLKDVGDAS
+103 LKNTADTLKDVEDAS

-128 QERPSDAGQQPPLP
+128 KERPSDAGQQSPLP

-156 APRPAVQTSPTDASH
+156 APRPAAPAVHSSPTDASH

-189 GSTNYDQGSNPNTG
+189 GSTNVDQGSNTNTG
-203 EGDQGQRAQDLQD
+203 EGSQGQRAQDLQD

-270 TAVTDSLGIHQT
+270 TAVTDSLGIHIT

-293 VLKNGVNATHLADST
+293 VLKNGLNATHLADST

-378 MKTGDETAGMVSKF
+378 MKTGDETADMVSKF

-465 NESVA
+465 NEAVA

-493 SLMNMTSGRQGHNA
+493 SLMNLTSGRQGHNA

-537 GVTSFMW
+537 GAISFMW

-609 KIAAGIQAI
+609 KIATGLKAL
-618 AGPIAGILAA
+618 AGPLVGILAA
-628 IGAVYKIVDSWRSWW
+628 IGAVYKIVDSWKGWW
-643 REKNGREEAESE
+643 REKNGREEAENE

-667 KEMERAY
+667 KEMEKAY

-715 EGIGATGGGV
+715 EGIGATGGGLT
-725 GGAVLGFKW
+725 GAAAGFKL
-734 GSKFGGSGKTKL
+734 GSKFGGTGKGKL
-746 IAGAVGALLG
+746 IAGALGALVG
-756 ALGFGAMG
+756 ALGFGAVG
-764 SGIGSAVSDDDT
+764 GGIGSGVSDEDT

-807 KTEAILPATKPE
+807 KTEAVLPATKPE

-834 PEVSREA
+834 PESSREA

-868 LVSWA
+868 LVNWA

-905 HGLDAVGYGNLAKR
+905 HGLDAIGYGKLAKR
-919 FMYPISTIVYGYPED
+919 FMYPISTIVYGYPEN

-994 NASGSASIYSRKD
+994 NASGSASIYSRND

-1020 VQNSAWRPN
+1020 VQNSAWKPN

-1071 LTNTVTST
+1071 IISLNPPESAASMNTGVVSGRK
-1079 VTSLAQSEATASTN
+1079 EATASTN
-1093 TGAVSGRKP
+1093 TGVVSGRKP
-1102 STVTSLAQSEAT
+1102 S
-1114 ASTNTGA
+1114 N
-1121 VSGRKPSSFAE
+1121 FAE
-1132 VVRELDET
+1132 VIRELDKT
-1140 YKYFMDKPRQDMKL
+1140 YKYFMDNPHRDRRL

-1168 NVLNPRELERLS
+1168 DVLNPIELERLS

-1212 LEKKY
+1212 LEEKY

-1224 ARMQLKYL
+1224 AKTQLKYL
-1232 TSVGEFSETQSEA
+1232 TSIGEFSETQSEA

>member
-1 MAKYVAT
+1 
-8 TESDITVSV
+8 
-17 KDAGLASTL
+17 
-26 SETKKS
+26 
-32 FDQYVKDQEKKQKEL
+32 
-47 DQAQKD
+47 
-53 RDQKL
+53 
-58 ERFQGQVQG
+58 
-67 ILPQLHTAFTNINQ
+67 
-81 AVSSLNQR
+81 
-89 LKLLEQNQTQHEEL
+89 
-103 LKNTADTLKDVGDAS
+103 
-118 KKEGGDGNFP
+118 
-128 QERPSDAGQQPPLP
+128 
-142 TQTPQAQPV
+142 
-151 PQAPE
+151 
-156 APRPAVQTSPTDASH
+156 
-171 TPEGTKSS
+171 
-179 KASTLAAEAQ
+179 
-189 GSTNYDQGSNPNTG
+189 
-203 EGDQGQRAQDLQD
+203 
-216 ALKNSVAVKILESIR
+216 
-231 DFLVSSMDKFE
+231 
-242 KFNDELRRTYHVN
+242 
-255 GETSAKIMDA
+255 
-265 TLGAR
+265 
-270 TAVTDSLGIHQT
+270 
-282 VSDSIKAIKDQ
+282 
-293 VLKNGVNATHLADST
+293 
-308 NALVTGLDKFGVSV
+308 
-322 NRETLLALDNMKMGE
+322 
-337 ASQRKMLEQIMA
+337 
-349 AQSGENTI
+349 
-357 RTDTAKL
+357 
-364 SQDFEKIV
+364 
-372 SLAQTS
+372 
-378 MKTGDETAGMVSKF
+378 
-392 TKDVQQMVNMGMD
+392 
-405 QQRAQNLA
+405 
-413 FADLKTSLGYYGG
+413 
-426 QGQDQMWKNMAGFLS
+426 
-441 SAGVDVTGM
+441 
-450 SSKEMQKQLSEIAST
+450 
-465 NESVA
+465 
-470 KNMQAY
+470 
-476 AMALQ
+476 
-481 QKGDDASVKMAM
+481 
-493 SLMNMTSGRQGHNA
+493 
-507 TVGEAQGGQELPWTE
+507 
-522 RIKDD
+522 
-527 ISATIGGALT
+527 
-537 GVTSFMW
+537 
-544 GVNGEGTMQDIVK
+544 MQDIVK
-557 KGFTMVILALNAQS
+557 KGFAMVILTLQAQM
-571 ITKAFPQVGEWLE
+571 ITKAFPMIGDWLE
-584 TTAKGT
+584 TTAKGV
-590 GALSKVSGKL
+590 GAVSQVSGKL
-600 LEFTSKGLP
+600 LEFAATGLP
-609 KIAAGIQAI
+609 KIANGIKAI
-618 AGPIAGILAA
+618 AGPVAGILAA

-667 KEMERAY
+667 KEMEKAY

-725 GGAVLGFKW
+725 GGAILGFKL

-746 IAGAVGALLG
+746 IAGAVGALVG

-764 SGIGSAVSDDDT
+764 SGIGSAVSDEDT

-784 AKYYSSEGNIFTQ
+784 AKYYSSEGNVFSQ
-797 EAVTHVGEGN
+797 EAVTHIGEGN
-807 KTEAILPATKPE
+807 KTEVVLPATKPE

-841 FSAMSDSLG
+841 FSAMSNALRALKEESDKKESYKEG
-850 KDKKESDKEE
+850 PGKKESDKEE
-860 KAYQTISD
+860 NPYQIVSD

-905 HGLDAVGYGNLAKR
+905 HGLDAVGYGKLAKR
-919 FMYPISTIVYGYPED
+919 FMYPISTIVYGYPEN
-934 PSKYPWPGLLQDPDW
+934 PSAYPWPGLLQDPDW

-1020 VQNSAWRPN
+1020 VQNSAWKPN

-1071 LTNTVTST
+1071 LTST

-1102 STVTSLAQSEAT
+1102 I
-1114 ASTNTGA
+1114 NFG
-1121 VSGRKPSSFAE
+1121 E
-1132 VVRELDET
+1132 VIRELDET
-1140 YKYFMDKPRQDMKL
+1140 YKYFIDNPHRDRKL

-1168 NVLNPRELERLS
+1168 DVLNPRELERLS

-1212 LEKKY
+1212 LEEKY

-1232 TSVGEFSETQSEA
+1232 TSVGEFSEKQSEA

>member
-17 KDAGLASTL
+17 KDADLASTL

-81 AVSSLNQR
+81 AVNSLNQR

-103 LKNTADTLKDVGDAS
+103 LKNTADTLKDVEDAS

-128 QERPSDAGQQPPLP
+128 KERPSDAGQQSPLP

-156 APRPAVQTSPTDASH
+156 APRPAAPAVHSSPTDASH

-189 GSTNYDQGSNPNTG
+189 GSTNVDQGSNTNTG
-203 EGDQGQRAQDLQD
+203 EGSQGQRAQDLQD

-270 TAVTDSLGIHQT
+270 TAVTDSLGIHIT

-293 VLKNGVNATHLADST
+293 VLKNGLNATHLADST

-378 MKTGDETAGMVSKF
+378 MKTGDETADMVSKF

-465 NESVA
+465 NEAVA

-493 SLMNMTSGRQGHNA
+493 SLMNLTSGRQGHNA

-537 GVTSFMW
+537 GAISFMW

-609 KIAAGIQAI
+609 KIATGLKAL
-618 AGPIAGILAA
+618 AGPLVGILAA
-628 IGAVYKIVDSWRSWW
+628 IGAVYKIVDSWKGWW
-643 REKNGREEAESE
+643 REKNGREEAENE

-667 KEMERAY
+667 KEMEKAY

-715 EGIGATGGGV
+715 EGIGATGGGLT
-725 GGAVLGFKW
+725 GAAVGFKL
-734 GSKFGGSGKTKL
+734 GSKFGGTGKGKL
-746 IAGAVGALLG
+746 IAGALGALVG
-756 ALGFGAMG
+756 ALGFGAVG
-764 SGIGSAVSDDDT
+764 GGIGSGVSDEDT

-807 KTEAILPATKPE
+807 KTEAVLPATKPE

-834 PEVSREA
+834 PESSREA

-868 LVSWA
+868 LVNWA

-905 HGLDAVGYGNLAKR
+905 HGLDAIGYGKLAKR
-919 FMYPISTIVYGYPED
+919 FMYPISTIVYGYPEN

-994 NASGSASIYSRKD
+994 NASGSASIYSRND

-1020 VQNSAWRPN
+1020 VQNSAWKPN

-1071 LTNTVTST
+1071 IISLNPPESAASMNTGVVSGRK
-1079 VTSLAQSEATASTN
+1079 EATASTN
-1093 TGAVSGRKP
+1093 TGVVSGRKP
-1102 STVTSLAQSEAT
+1102 S
-1114 ASTNTGA
+1114 N
-1121 VSGRKPSSFAE
+1121 FAE
-1132 VVRELDET
+1132 VIRELDKT
-1140 YKYFMDKPRQDMKL
+1140 YKYFMDNPHRDRRL

-1168 NVLNPRELERLS
+1168 DVLNPIELERLS

-1212 LEKKY
+1212 LEEKY

-1224 ARMQLKYL
+1224 AKTQLKYL

>member
-17 KDAGLASTL
+17 KDADLASTL

-81 AVSSLNQR
+81 AVNSLNQR

-103 LKNTADTLKDVGDAS
+103 LKNTADTLKDVEDAS

-128 QERPSDAGQQPPLP
+128 KERPSDAGQQSPLP

-156 APRPAVQTSPTDASH
+156 APRPAAPAVHSSPTDASH

-189 GSTNYDQGSNPNTG
+189 GSTNVDQGSNTNTG
-203 EGDQGQRAQDLQD
+203 EGSQGQRAQDLQD

-270 TAVTDSLGIHQT
+270 TAVTDSLGIHIT

-293 VLKNGVNATHLADST
+293 VLKNGLNATHLADST

-378 MKTGDETAGMVSKF
+378 MKTGDETADMVSKF

-537 GVTSFMW
+537 GAISFMW

-609 KIAAGIQAI
+609 KIATGLKAL
-618 AGPIAGILAA
+618 AGPLVGILAA
-628 IGAVYKIVDSWRSWW
+628 IGAVYKIVDSWKGWW
-643 REKNGREEAESE
+643 REKNGREEAENE

-667 KEMERAY
+667 KEMEKAY

-715 EGIGATGGGV
+715 EGIGATGGGLT
-725 GGAVLGFKW
+725 GAAVGFKL
-734 GSKFGGSGKTKL
+734 GSKFGGTGKGKL
-746 IAGAVGALLG
+746 IAGALGALVG

-764 SGIGSAVSDDDT
+764 GGIGSGVSDEDT

-807 KTEAILPATKPE
+807 KTEAVLPATKPE

-834 PEVSREA
+834 PESSREA

-868 LVSWA
+868 LVNWA

-905 HGLDAVGYGNLAKR
+905 HGLDAIGYGKLAKR
-919 FMYPISTIVYGYPED
+919 FMYPISTIVYGYPEN

-994 NASGSASIYSRKD
+994 NASGSASIYSRND

-1020 VQNSAWRPN
+1020 VQNSAWKPN

-1071 LTNTVTST
+1071 IISLNPPESAASMNTGVVSGRK
-1079 VTSLAQSEATASTN
+1079 EATASTN
-1093 TGAVSGRKP
+1093 TGVVSGRK
-1102 STVTSLAQSEAT
+1102 
-1114 ASTNTGA
+1114 
-1121 VSGRKPSSFAE
+1121 SSNFSE
-1132 VVRELDET
+1132 VVRELDKT
-1140 YKYFMDKPRQDMKL
+1140 YKYFMDNPHRDRRL

-1168 NVLNPRELERLS
+1168 DVLNPIELERLS

-1212 LEKKY
+1212 LEEKY

-1224 ARMQLKYL
+1224 AKTQLKYL
-1232 TSVGEFSETQSEA
+1232 TSIGEFSETQSEA

>member
-17 KDAGLASTL
+17 KDADLASTL

-81 AVSSLNQR
+81 AVNSLNQR

-103 LKNTADTLKDVGDAS
+103 LKNTADTLKDVEDAS

-128 QERPSDAGQQPPLP
+128 KERPSDAGQQSPLP

-156 APRPAVQTSPTDASH
+156 APRPAAPAVHSSPTDASH

-189 GSTNYDQGSNPNTG
+189 GSTNVDQGSNTNTG
-203 EGDQGQRAQDLQD
+203 EGNQGQRAQDLQD

-270 TAVTDSLGIHQT
+270 TAVTDSLGIHIT

-293 VLKNGVNATHLADST
+293 VLKNGLNATHLADST

-378 MKTGDETAGMVSKF
+378 MKTGDETADMVSKF

-493 SLMNMTSGRQGHNA
+493 SLMNLTSGRQGHNA

-537 GVTSFMW
+537 GAISFMW

-609 KIAAGIQAI
+609 KIATGLKAL
-618 AGPIAGILAA
+618 AGPLVGILAA
-628 IGAVYKIVDSWRSWW
+628 IGAVYKIVDSWKGWW
-643 REKNGREEAESE
+643 REKNGREEAENE

-667 KEMERAY
+667 KEMEKAY

-715 EGIGATGGGV
+715 EGIGATGGGLT
-725 GGAVLGFKW
+725 GAAAGFKL
-734 GSKFGGSGKTKL
+734 GSKFGGTGKGKL
-746 IAGAVGALLG
+746 IAGALGALVG

-764 SGIGSAVSDDDT
+764 GGIGSGVSDEDT

-807 KTEAILPATKPE
+807 KTEAVLPATKPE

-834 PEVSREA
+834 PESSREA

-868 LVSWA
+868 LVNWA

-905 HGLDAVGYGNLAKR
+905 HGLDAIGYGKLAKR
-919 FMYPISTIVYGYPED
+919 FMYPISTIVYGYPEN

-994 NASGSASIYSRKD
+994 NASGSASIYSRND

-1020 VQNSAWRPN
+1020 VQNSAWKPN

-1071 LTNTVTST
+1071 IISLNPPESAASMNTGVVSGRK
-1079 VTSLAQSEATASTN
+1079 EATASTN
-1093 TGAVSGRKP
+1093 TGVVSGRK
-1102 STVTSLAQSEAT
+1102 
-1114 ASTNTGA
+1114 
-1121 VSGRKPSSFAE
+1121 SSNFAE
-1132 VVRELDET
+1132 VIRELDKT
-1140 YKYFMDKPRQDMKL
+1140 YKYFMDNPHRDRRL

-1168 NVLNPRELERLS
+1168 DVLNPIELERLS

-1212 LEKKY
+1212 LEEKY

-1224 ARMQLKYL
+1224 AKTQLKYL
-1232 TSVGEFSETQSEA
+1232 TSIGEFSETQSEA

>member
-17 KDAGLASTL
+17 KDADLASTL

-81 AVSSLNQR
+81 AVNSLNQR

-156 APRPAVQTSPTDASH
+156 APRPAVHSSPTDASH

-189 GSTNYDQGSNPNTG
+189 GSTNVDQGSNTNTG
-203 EGDQGQRAQDLQD
+203 EGDQGQRAQDLQE
-216 ALKNSVAVKILESIR
+216 NSQIFIIAKILGSIR
-231 DFLVSSMDKFE
+231 DFLVGSMDKFE

-265 TLGAR
+265 TIGAR
-270 TAVTDSLGIHQT
+270 TAVTDSLGIHIT

-293 VLKNGVNATHLADST
+293 VLKNGLNATHLADST

-378 MKTGDETAGMVSKF
+378 MKTGDETAEMVSKF

-470 KNMQAY
+470 KNIQAY

-544 GVNGEGTMQDIVK
+544 GVSGEGTMQDIVK
-557 KGFTMVILALNAQS
+557 KGFTMVILALQAQAL
-571 ITKAFPQVGEWLE
+571 TKAFPMIGDWLE
-584 TTAKGT
+584 TTAKGV
-590 GALSKVSGKL
+590 GALSNVSGKL

-609 KIAAGIQAI
+609 KIANGIMAI
-618 AGPIAGILAA
+618 IGPLAGILAA
-628 IGAVYKIVDSWRSWW
+628 IGAVYEVVDSWRGWW
-643 REKNGREEAESE
+643 REKNGREEAENE
-655 ARDKGKELAEAR
+655 ARDKGKELSEAR
-667 KEMERAY
+667 KEMEKAY

-715 EGIGATGGGV
+715 EGIGATS
-725 GGAVLGFKW
+725 GGATGAIIGFRAA
-734 GSKFGGSGKTKL
+734 SKFGGSGKTKF
-746 IAGAVGALLG
+746 IAGSVGALLG

-764 SGIGSAVSDDDT
+764 SGIGSGVSDEDT

-784 AKYYSSEGNIFTQ
+784 AKYYSSEGNVFSQ
-797 EAVTHVGEGN
+797 EAVTHIGEGN
-807 KTEAILPATKPE
+807 KTEVVLPATKPE
-819 RMKALAD
+819 RMKDLAD
-826 QVKDRSDI
+826 QIKDRSDI

-841 FSAMSDSLG
+841 FSAMSNALRAL
-850 KDKKESDKEE
+850 KKESDKEE
-860 KAYQTISD
+860 NSYQIISD

-894 WEGFVCNELVW
+894 WEGYVCNELVW
-905 HGLDAVGYGNLAKR
+905 HGLDAIGYGKLAKR
-919 FMYPISTIVYGYPED
+919 FMYPISTIVYGYPEN

-994 NASGSASIYSRKD
+994 NASGSASIYSRSD

-1020 VQNSAWRPN
+1020 VQNSAWKPN

-1034 GYFKSMFGNYTDSVN
+1034 GYFKSMFGNYTDSMN

-1064 VEGTAQD
+1064 AEGTAQE
-1071 LTNTVTST
+1071 LAST
-1079 VTSLAQSEATASTN
+1079 VASLNPPESAASMK

-1102 STVTSLAQSEAT
+1102 S
-1114 ASTNTGA
+1114 N
-1121 VSGRKPSSFAE
+1121 FAE

-1140 YKYFMDKPRQDMKL
+1140 YKYFMDNPHRDRKL

-1168 NVLNPRELERLS
+1168 NVLNPTELERLS

-1212 LEKKY
+1212 LEEKY

-1232 TSVGEFSETQSEA
+1232 TSIGEFSETQSEA

-1281 SMPMQSRIF
+1281 SMPMQSKIF

>member
-189 GSTNYDQGSNPNTG
+189 GSTNFDQGSNPNTG

-746 IAGAVGALLG
+746 IAGAVGALAG

-1102 STVTSLAQSEAT
+1102 S
-1114 ASTNTGA
+1114 
-1121 VSGRKPSSFAE
+1121 SFAE

>member
-17 KDAGLASTL
+17 KDADLASTL

-47 DQAQKD
+47 EQAQKD

-81 AVSSLNQR
+81 AVVSLNQR
-89 LKLLEQNQTQHEEL
+89 LKFLEQNQAQHEEL

-128 QERPSDAGQQPPLP
+128 QERQSNAGQQPPLP
-142 TQTPQAQPV
+142 TQTPQAHPV
-151 PQAPE
+151 PPVPE
-156 APRPAVQTSPTDASH
+156 GPRPAVQSSPTDASR

-189 GSTNYDQGSNPNTG
+189 GSTNIDQGPTPNTG
-203 EGDQGQRAQDLQD
+203 EGEQSQRAQDLQD
-216 ALKNSVAVKILESIR
+216 VLKNSVAVKILESIR

-270 TAVTDSLGIHQT
+270 TAVTDSLGVHIT

-293 VLKNGVNATHLADST
+293 VLKNGINATHLADST

-322 NRETLLALDNMKMGE
+322 NRETLLALDTMKMGE

-364 SQDFEKIV
+364 SQDFERIV

-378 MKTGDETAGMVSKF
+378 MKTGDETAEMVSKF

-450 SSKEMQKQLSEIAST
+450 SSKDMQKRLSEIAST
-465 NESVA
+465 NEAVA

-507 TVGEAQGGQELPWTE
+507 TVGEAQEGQELPWTE
-522 RIKDD
+522 RVKDN

-537 GVTSFMW
+537 GATSFMW
-544 GVNGEGTMQDIVK
+544 GVNGAGTMQDIVK
-557 KGFTMVILALNAQS
+557 KGFTMVILALQAQS
-571 ITKAFPQVGEWLE
+571 ITKAFPKVGEWLE

-590 GALSKVSGKL
+590 GALSKVSGKI
-600 LEFTSKGLP
+600 LEFSSKGLP
-609 KIAAGIQAI
+609 KIAMGLKAL
-618 AGPIAGILAA
+618 AGPLVGILAA
-628 IGAVYKIVDSWRSWW
+628 IGAVYKIVEAWRGWW
-643 REKNGREEAESE
+643 SDKNGREEAENN
-655 ARDKGKELAEAR
+655 ARDKGKELSEAR
-667 KEMERAY
+667 KEMEDAY

-680 SYTKLKS
+680 TYTRLKS
-687 RVDELEQAYDDSLG
+687 RVEELEQVYDESLG

-708 KENESLG
+708 KENSAIG
-715 EGIGATGGGV
+715 GSIGATGGGL
-725 GGAVLGFKW
+725 GGAVAGFKIA
-734 GSKFGGSGKTKL
+734 SHFGGSGKSKFV
-746 IAGAVGALLG
+746 AGALG
-756 ALGFGAMG
+756 ALAGALGLGAIG
-764 SGIGSAVSDDDT
+764 SGIGSAVSDEDT
-776 EENRDKIR
+776 EENRDEIR
-784 AKYYSSEGNIFTQ
+784 AKYYSSEGNIFSQ
-797 EAVTHVGEGN
+797 EAVTHIGEGN
-807 KTEAILPATKPE
+807 KTEVVLPATKPE
-819 RMKALAD
+819 RMKDLAD

-834 PEVSREA
+834 PEVSKEA
-841 FSAMSDSLG
+841 FSAMSNAL
-850 KDKKESDKEE
+850 KALKKESDKEE
-860 KAYQTISD
+860 KPYQIVSN
-868 LVSWA
+868 LVDWA

-905 HGLDAVGYGNLAKR
+905 HGLDAVGYGDLAKR
-919 FMYPISTIVYGYPED
+919 FMYPISTIVYGYPEN

-949 VSVPQDQIK
+949 VSVSQDQVK
-958 PGMFVFTGK
+958 PGMLVFTGS
-967 PGTFEGNKD
+967 PGTFEGNKS

-982 HVGIASSSDHYW
+982 HVGIASSSDSYW
-994 NASGSASIYSRKD
+994 NASGSASIYSRKN

-1020 VQNSAWRPN
+1020 VQNTAWKPN

-1064 VEGTAQD
+1064 AEASATPT
-1071 LTNTVTST
+1071 TNP
-1079 VTSLAQSEATASTN
+1079 VTSLVQAEGESSLKDGE
-1093 TGAVSGRKP
+1093 VYKRKP
-1102 STVTSLAQSEAT
+1102 S
-1114 ASTNTGA
+1114 N
-1121 VSGRKPSSFAE
+1121 FAE

-1140 YKYFMDKPRQDMKL
+1140 YKYFMDKPHHDMKL
-1154 KQDLILGIL
+1154 KQDLVLGIL

-1168 NVLNPRELERLS
+1168 DVLNPMELERLS

-1212 LEKKY
+1212 LEEKY
-1217 SVLGSMD
+1217 AVLGSMD
-1224 ARMQLKYL
+1224 AKMQLKYL
-1232 TSVGEFSETQSEA
+1232 TSVGEFSEKQSEA

-1254 LSEQIRELSNQVK
+1254 LSDQIRELSNQVK

-1281 SMPMQSRIF
+1281 SMPIQSKIF

>member
-1 MAKYVAT
+1 M
-8 TESDITVSV
+8 
-17 KDAGLASTL
+17 
-26 SETKKS
+26 
-32 FDQYVKDQEKKQKEL
+32 
-47 DQAQKD
+47 
-53 RDQKL
+53 
-58 ERFQGQVQG
+58 
-67 ILPQLHTAFTNINQ
+67 
-81 AVSSLNQR
+81 
-89 LKLLEQNQTQHEEL
+89 
-103 LKNTADTLKDVGDAS
+103 
-118 KKEGGDGNFP
+118 
-128 QERPSDAGQQPPLP
+128 
-142 TQTPQAQPV
+142 
-151 PQAPE
+151 
-156 APRPAVQTSPTDASH
+156 
-171 TPEGTKSS
+171 
-179 KASTLAAEAQ
+179 
-189 GSTNYDQGSNPNTG
+189 
-203 EGDQGQRAQDLQD
+203 
-216 ALKNSVAVKILESIR
+216 
-231 DFLVSSMDKFE
+231 
-242 KFNDELRRTYHVN
+242 
-255 GETSAKIMDA
+255 
-265 TLGAR
+265 
-270 TAVTDSLGIHQT
+270 
-282 VSDSIKAIKDQ
+282 
-293 VLKNGVNATHLADST
+293 LKNGLNATHLADST

-537 GVTSFMW
+537 GATSFLW

-618 AGPIAGILAA
+618 AGPVAGILAA

-667 KEMERAY
+667 KEMEKAY

-680 SYTKLKS
+680 SYTKLQS
-687 RVDELEQAYDDSLG
+687 RVDELEQAYDESLG

-734 GSKFGGSGKTKL
+734 GSKFGVSGKTKL
-746 IAGAVGALLG
+746 IAGAAGALLG

-764 SGIGSAVSDDDT
+764 SGIGSAVSDEDT
-776 EENRDKIR
+776 AENRDKIR
-784 AKYYSSEGNIFTQ
+784 AKYYSSEGNVFTQ
-797 EAVTHVGEGN
+797 EAVTHIGEGN
-807 KTEAILPATKPE
+807 ETEVVLPATKPE

-841 FSAMSDSLG
+841 FIAMSNALRALKKEPD
-850 KDKKESDKEE
+850 KKEPDKKESDKEE

-868 LVSWA
+868 LVNWA

-905 HGLDAVGYGNLAKR
+905 HGLDAIGYGKLAKR
-919 FMYPISTIVYGYPED
+919 FMYPISTIVYGYPEN

-967 PGTFEGNKD
+967 PGAFEGNKD

-994 NASGSASIYSRKD
+994 NASGSASIYSRSD

-1020 VQNSAWRPN
+1020 VQNSAWKPN

-1071 LTNTVTST
+1071 LTST
-1079 VTSLAQSEATASTN
+1079 VTSLAQSEATA
-1093 TGAVSGRKP
+1093 P
-1102 STVTSLAQSEAT
+1102 
-1114 ASTNTGA
+1114 TNTGA

-1140 YKYFMDKPRQDMKL
+1140 YKYFMDKPRQDRKL

-1168 NVLNPRELERLS
+1168 DVLNPRELERLS
-1180 RNVMAESQEVKVDG
+1180 RNVMAESQEVQVNG
-1194 MPLQFA
+1194 TPLQFA

-1212 LEKKY
+1212 LEEKY
-1217 SVLGSMD
+1217 AVLGSMD

-1232 TSVGEFSETQSEA
+1232 TSVGEFSEKQSEA

>member
-17 KDAGLASTL
+17 KDADLASTL

-81 AVSSLNQR
+81 AVNSLNQR

-128 QERPSDAGQQPPLP
+128 KERPSDAGQQSPLP

-156 APRPAVQTSPTDASH
+156 APRPAAPAVHSSPTDASH

-189 GSTNYDQGSNPNTG
+189 GSTNVDQGSNTNTG
-203 EGDQGQRAQDLQD
+203 EGSQGQRAQDLQD

-270 TAVTDSLGIHQT
+270 TAVTDSLGIHIT

-293 VLKNGVNATHLADST
+293 VLKNGLNATHLADST

-378 MKTGDETAGMVSKF
+378 MKTGDETADMVSKF

-537 GVTSFMW
+537 GAISFMW

-609 KIAAGIQAI
+609 KIATGLKAL
-618 AGPIAGILAA
+618 AGPLVGILAA
-628 IGAVYKIVDSWRSWW
+628 IGAVYKIVDSWKGWW
-643 REKNGREEAESE
+643 REKNGREEAENE

-667 KEMERAY
+667 KEMEKAY

-715 EGIGATGGGV
+715 EGIGATGGGLT
-725 GGAVLGFKW
+725 GAAAGFKL
-734 GSKFGGSGKTKL
+734 GSKFGGTGKGKL
-746 IAGAVGALLG
+746 IAGALGALVG
-756 ALGFGAMG
+756 ALGFGAVG
-764 SGIGSAVSDDDT
+764 GGIGSGVSDEDT

-807 KTEAILPATKPE
+807 KTEAVLPATKPE

-834 PEVSREA
+834 PESSREA

-868 LVSWA
+868 LVNWA

-905 HGLDAVGYGNLAKR
+905 HGLDAIGYGKLAKR
-919 FMYPISTIVYGYPED
+919 FMYPISTIVYGYPEN

-994 NASGSASIYSRKD
+994 NASGSASIYSRND

-1020 VQNSAWRPN
+1020 VQNSAWKPN

-1071 LTNTVTST
+1071 IISLNPPESAASMNTGVVSGRK
-1079 VTSLAQSEATASTN
+1079 EATASTN
-1093 TGAVSGRKP
+1093 TGVVSGRK
-1102 STVTSLAQSEAT
+1102 
-1114 ASTNTGA
+1114 
-1121 VSGRKPSSFAE
+1121 SSNFAE
-1132 VVRELDET
+1132 VIRELDKT
-1140 YKYFMDKPRQDMKL
+1140 YKYFMDNPHRDRRL

-1168 NVLNPRELERLS
+1168 DVLNPIELERLS

-1212 LEKKY
+1212 LEEKY

-1224 ARMQLKYL
+1224 AKTQLKYL
-1232 TSVGEFSETQSEA
+1232 TSIGEFSETQSEA

>member
-17 KDAGLASTL
+17 KDADLASTL

-81 AVSSLNQR
+81 AVNSLNQR

-103 LKNTADTLKDVGDAS
+103 LKNTADTLKDVEDAS
-118 KKEGGDGNFP
+118 KKEGGEGNFP

-156 APRPAVQTSPTDASH
+156 APRPAVHSSPTDASH

-189 GSTNYDQGSNPNTG
+189 GSTNFDQGSNTNTG

-216 ALKNSVAVKILESIR
+216 AIKNSVAVKILESIR

-270 TAVTDSLGIHQT
+270 TAVTESLGIHQT

-293 VLKNGVNATHLADST
+293 VLKNGLNATHLADST

-557 KGFTMVILALNAQS
+557 KGFTMVILALQAQS

-600 LEFTSKGLP
+600 LEFTSKSLP
-609 KIAAGIQAI
+609 KIANGIMAI
-618 AGPIAGILAA
+618 AGPLVGILAA
-628 IGAVYKIVDSWRSWW
+628 IGAVGKIVDSWKGWW
-643 REKNGREEAESE
+643 WEKNGREEAESE

-667 KEMERAY
+667 KEMELAY

-687 RVDELEQAYDDSLG
+687 RVDELEQAYEESLG

-708 KENESLG
+708 RENTALG
-715 EGIGATGGGV
+715 EGIGAAGGGAT
-725 GGAVLGFKW
+725 GAIIGF
-734 GSKFGGSGKTKL
+734 SKASKLGGSWKTKL
-746 IAGAVGALLG
+746 IAGSVGALLG

-764 SGIGSAVSDDDT
+764 SGIGSAVSDEDT

-784 AKYYSSEGNIFTQ
+784 AKYYSSEGNVFSQ
-797 EAVTHVGEGN
+797 EAVTHIGEGN
-807 KTEAILPATKPE
+807 KTEVVLPATKPE
-819 RMKALAD
+819 RMKDLAD
-826 QVKDRSDI
+826 QIKDRSDI

-841 FSAMSDSLG
+841 FSAMSNALRAL
-850 KDKKESDKEE
+850 KKESDKEE
-860 KAYQTISD
+860 SDKKESYKEEKSYQIISD

-905 HGLDAVGYGNLAKR
+905 HGLDAVGYGKLAKR
-919 FMYPISTIVYGYPED
+919 FMYPISTIVYGYPEN

-1020 VQNSAWRPN
+1020 VQNSAWKPN

-1071 LTNTVTST
+1071 LTST
-1079 VTSLAQSEATASTN
+1079 VTSLTQSEATASTN

-1102 STVTSLAQSEAT
+1102 S
-1114 ASTNTGA
+1114 N
-1121 VSGRKPSSFAE
+1121 FAE

-1140 YKYFMDKPRQDMKL
+1140 YKYFMDNPRQDMKL

-1168 NVLNPRELERLS
+1168 NVLNPIELERLS
-1180 RNVMAESQEVKVDG
+1180 RNVMAESQEVKGDG
-1194 MPLQFA
+1194 VPLQFA

-1212 LEKKY
+1212 LEEKY

-1232 TSVGEFSETQSEA
+1232 TSIGEFSETQSEA

>member
-17 KDAGLASTL
+17 KDADLASTL

-81 AVSSLNQR
+81 AVNSLNQR

-103 LKNTADTLKDVGDAS
+103 LKNTADTLKDVEDAS

-128 QERPSDAGQQPPLP
+128 KERPSDAGQQSPLP

-156 APRPAVQTSPTDASH
+156 APRPAAPAVHSSPTDASH

-189 GSTNYDQGSNPNTG
+189 GSTNVDQGSNTNTG
-203 EGDQGQRAQDLQD
+203 EGSQGQRAQDLQD

-270 TAVTDSLGIHQT
+270 TAVTDSLGIHIT

-293 VLKNGVNATHLADST
+293 VLKNGLNATHLADST

-378 MKTGDETAGMVSKF
+378 MKTGDETADMVSKF

-493 SLMNMTSGRQGHNA
+493 SLMNLTSGRQGHNA

-537 GVTSFMW
+537 GAISFMW

-609 KIAAGIQAI
+609 KIATGLKAL
-618 AGPIAGILAA
+618 AGPLVGILAA
-628 IGAVYKIVDSWRSWW
+628 IGAVYKIVDSWKGWW
-643 REKNGREEAESE
+643 REKNGREEAENE

-667 KEMERAY
+667 KEMEKAY

-715 EGIGATGGGV
+715 EGIGATGGGLT
-725 GGAVLGFKW
+725 GAAAGFKL
-734 GSKFGGSGKTKL
+734 GSKFGGTGKGKL
-746 IAGAVGALLG
+746 IAGALGALVG
-756 ALGFGAMG
+756 ALGFGAVG
-764 SGIGSAVSDDDT
+764 GGIGSGVSDEDT

-807 KTEAILPATKPE
+807 KTEAVLPATKPE

-834 PEVSREA
+834 PESSREA

-868 LVSWA
+868 LVNWA

-905 HGLDAVGYGNLAKR
+905 HGLDAIGYGKLAKR
-919 FMYPISTIVYGYPED
+919 FMYPISTIVYGYPEN

-994 NASGSASIYSRKD
+994 NASGSASIYSRND

-1020 VQNSAWRPN
+1020 VQNSAWKPN

-1071 LTNTVTST
+1071 IISLNPPESAASMNTGVVSGRK
-1079 VTSLAQSEATASTN
+1079 EATASTN
-1093 TGAVSGRKP
+1093 TGVVSGRK
-1102 STVTSLAQSEAT
+1102 
-1114 ASTNTGA
+1114 
-1121 VSGRKPSSFAE
+1121 SSNFAE
-1132 VVRELDET
+1132 VVRELDKT
-1140 YKYFMDKPRQDMKL
+1140 YKYFMDNPHRDRRL

-1168 NVLNPRELERLS
+1168 DVLNPIELERLS

-1212 LEKKY
+1212 LEEKY

-1224 ARMQLKYL
+1224 AKTQLKYL

>member
-17 KDAGLASTL
+17 KDADLASTL

-81 AVSSLNQR
+81 AVNSLNQR

-128 QERPSDAGQQPPLP
+128 KERPSDAGQQSPLP

-156 APRPAVQTSPTDASH
+156 APRPAAPAVHSSPTDASH

-189 GSTNYDQGSNPNTG
+189 GSTNVDQGSNTNTG
-203 EGDQGQRAQDLQD
+203 EGSQGQRAQDLQD

-270 TAVTDSLGIHQT
+270 TAVTDSLGIHIT

-293 VLKNGVNATHLADST
+293 VLKNGLNATHLADST

-378 MKTGDETAGMVSKF
+378 MKTGDETADMVSKF

-493 SLMNMTSGRQGHNA
+493 SLMNLTSGRQGHNA

-537 GVTSFMW
+537 GAISFMW

-609 KIAAGIQAI
+609 KIATGLKAL
-618 AGPIAGILAA
+618 AGPLVGILAA
-628 IGAVYKIVDSWRSWW
+628 IGAVYKIVDSWKGWW
-643 REKNGREEAESE
+643 REKNGREEAENE

-667 KEMERAY
+667 KEMEKAY

-715 EGIGATGGGV
+715 EGIGATGGGLT
-725 GGAVLGFKW
+725 GAAAGFKL
-734 GSKFGGSGKTKL
+734 GSKFGGTGKGKL
-746 IAGAVGALLG
+746 IAGALGALVG
-756 ALGFGAMG
+756 ALGFGAVG
-764 SGIGSAVSDDDT
+764 GGIGSGVSDEDT

-807 KTEAILPATKPE
+807 KTEAVLPATKPE

-834 PEVSREA
+834 PESSREA

-868 LVSWA
+868 LVNWA

-905 HGLDAVGYGNLAKR
+905 HGLDAIGYGKLAKR
-919 FMYPISTIVYGYPED
+919 FMYPISTIVYGYPEN

-994 NASGSASIYSRKD
+994 NASGSASIYSRND

-1020 VQNSAWRPN
+1020 VQNSAWKPN

-1071 LTNTVTST
+1071 IISLNPPESAASMNTGVVSGRK
-1079 VTSLAQSEATASTN
+1079 EATASTN
-1093 TGAVSGRKP
+1093 TGVVSGRK
-1102 STVTSLAQSEAT
+1102 
-1114 ASTNTGA
+1114 
-1121 VSGRKPSSFAE
+1121 SSNFAE
-1132 VVRELDET
+1132 VIRELDKT
-1140 YKYFMDKPRQDMKL
+1140 YKYFMDNPHRDRRL

-1168 NVLNPRELERLS
+1168 DVLNPIELERLS

-1212 LEKKY
+1212 LEEKY

-1224 ARMQLKYL
+1224 AKTQLKYL
-1232 TSVGEFSETQSEA
+1232 TSIGEFSETQSEA

>member
-17 KDAGLASTL
+17 KDADLASTL

-81 AVSSLNQR
+81 AVNSLNQR

-103 LKNTADTLKDVGDAS
+103 LKNTADTLKDVEDAS

-128 QERPSDAGQQPPLP
+128 KERPSDAGQQSPLP

-156 APRPAVQTSPTDASH
+156 APRPAAPAVHSSPTDASH

-189 GSTNYDQGSNPNTG
+189 GSTNVDQGSNTNTG
-203 EGDQGQRAQDLQD
+203 EGSQGQRAQDLQD

-270 TAVTDSLGIHQT
+270 TAVTDSLGIHIT

-293 VLKNGVNATHLADST
+293 VLKNGLNATHLADST

-378 MKTGDETAGMVSKF
+378 MKTGDETADMVSKF

-537 GVTSFMW
+537 GAISFMW

-609 KIAAGIQAI
+609 KIATGLKAL
-618 AGPIAGILAA
+618 AGPLVGILAA
-628 IGAVYKIVDSWRSWW
+628 IGAVYKIVDSWKGWW
-643 REKNGREEAESE
+643 REKNGREEAENE

-667 KEMERAY
+667 KEMEKAY

-715 EGIGATGGGV
+715 EGIGATGGGLT
-725 GGAVLGFKW
+725 GAAAGFKL
-734 GSKFGGSGKTKL
+734 GSKFGGTGKGKL
-746 IAGAVGALLG
+746 IAGALGALVG

-764 SGIGSAVSDDDT
+764 GGIGSGVSDEDT

-807 KTEAILPATKPE
+807 KTEAVLPATKPE

-834 PEVSREA
+834 PESSREA

-868 LVSWA
+868 LVNWA

-905 HGLDAVGYGNLAKR
+905 HGLDAIGYGKLAKR
-919 FMYPISTIVYGYPED
+919 FMYPISTIVYGYPEN

-994 NASGSASIYSRKD
+994 NASGSASIYSRND

-1020 VQNSAWRPN
+1020 VQNSAWKPN

-1071 LTNTVTST
+1071 IISLNPPESAASMNTGVVSGRK
-1079 VTSLAQSEATASTN
+1079 EATASTN
-1093 TGAVSGRKP
+1093 TGVVSGRK
-1102 STVTSLAQSEAT
+1102 
-1114 ASTNTGA
+1114 
-1121 VSGRKPSSFAE
+1121 SSNFAE
-1132 VVRELDET
+1132 VIRELDKT
-1140 YKYFMDKPRQDMKL
+1140 YKYFMDNPHRDRRL

-1168 NVLNPRELERLS
+1168 DVLNPIELERLS

-1212 LEKKY
+1212 LEEKY

-1224 ARMQLKYL
+1224 AKTQLKYL
-1232 TSVGEFSETQSEA
+1232 TSIGEFSETQSEA